1 MSESIVRKVQPFTI
15 GTKLSVPA
23 VPKCQDFT
31 QSYLQS
37 PSLDNCT
44 LQHNLNSLYLSR
56 SQVCAH
62 GPCLVSPIVQQVAPV
77 KHNQEHMAAEDHL
90 NQNLASPSAVS
101 RSIKK
106 ITISGKERSEN
117 KLAAGPAQLS
127 ITRSTSENNNNNN
140 NVTNT
145 SDPHL
150 PRIVGVSCESKP
162 NSQFKVLLR
171 KDSSGASQ
179 PTQPTQGQARV
190 KVDGEKSAQQISVPE
205 LQKKEPQRKE
215 SHPHT
220 QSEASAAAVTS
231 QSDFFTQRNSL
242 FNKEVLQAEAWIK
255 GKLQDLKDGCNIQRC
270 PLQDWEEASH
280 TLQRDLRDFEN
291 TLIQLNQMGEQLIC
305 KLNPTSDLV
314 KKQLSQ
320 LRDQWHTLKQMA
332 ANQTRALGGA
342 KNLQEFNKKVEK
354 LEAWIKEKEEE
365 QSLVNVLGENVDKMQ
380 LTRRILDLKQDEQLY
395 RNLHE
400 EINHL
405 ALKLEKQGKTD
416 GKNISSRRKHINKM
430 WLRIQSHL
438 KNYHENLQ
446 LALEVSSFYQQ
457 ADNTVFA
464 INNMRKSISVSK
476 ELDSFGDREIRDI
489 ASQIMMLDVSVSQ
502 LSNLHPALAAGVT
515 QKQSEVKDCWALLQK
530 DLRSD
535 RNTLSPIGS
544 TFTREDADPLTLA
557 REPQCNVGTE
567 MQRIM
572 GKEVKEEQN
581 RLKGCVS
588 IVECGSGRRT
598 PSSQSQD
605 RQSLNHT
612 SSPMGDSPACANDV
626 IVRHQLKGE
635 SRKPRAEP
643 KVAIAPQGHPQLHI
657 QLQKFTVSADKTLSW
672 LKDNVSMAT
681 QVCSIASFE
690 GLEAA
695 RRYQH
700 TLEQEILTNRA
711 RIEVVKREGRGLV
724 RAQHPGSAKIEE
736 FLGQLEVLWEELR
749 RRHQRNAVFLQASEE
764 LGFRVV
770 KVLQALGSLEAWLES
785 VELSIKESALAGD
798 PETMSMA
805 ERESCLL
812 EKEVAARS
820 LELSALRQEV
830 DRLHGHSHPHTQCLP
845 ARMEEVE
852 RKYHR
857 VQSALTQQSSELQD
871 TRMLTEFL
879 ERVELEESQDGC
891 HYSLGQPLHS
901 EISSAPTLMGLR
913 SSSGG
918 EPLIES
924 MGDPVE
930 ELREA
935 VEMLNDTVRERGRSQ
950 SHDQAI
956 QELLCKHASLAV
968 RVEECL
974 CSSKE
979 LSLDILER
987 ETDMAVQCEPDRC
1000 GLGALQEKQDHLEI
1014 DYEIIREDVREMENL
1029 ASRLE
1034 ELCPERVHVLRAKIQ
1049 ATLQA
1054 WTELGKSVTENKSH
1068 LQEFVQLQDFFR
1080 SYLAMISWTEDTRSC
1095 IFSDTALHLGKDGQK
1110 PLAAELD
1117 MQIEQKF
1124 EEFDELAATGRKVL
1138 DKEHHL
1144 TQMVRER
1151 MEELRSMLG
1160 WILVHWRAQKQQWL
1174 HKKSRQEPSQDN
1186 IYSEATM
1193 CSPLTESST
1202 PELEAYQSHQS
1213 PVITCDEDKLKAAG
1227 DSQSLSLLPRQAE
1240 QQEEKQID
1248 DGYEVMN
1255 SIGPRGSVASSSES
1269 PKPSIVVLK
1278 EPNSPTLGG
1287 TVNLILS
1294 FGNTGDSQVQVLDPP
1309 ARTDEVVEETAEPV
1323 HRPTMP
1329 QSSACKNFWRRCQGL
1344 LENTLGSLK
1353 RKRKIYRQ
1361 SANEVSTYLH
1371 VKDNNLAAAPV
1382 YESITLPRQ
1391 KSRSGASASPT
1402 FLSSSSS
1409 SPSSSAP
1416 APQTTNVTF
1425 HPLTGSGSS
1434 SIFSSLKRMGKKRK
1448 RKRDARRH
1456 TIQKIMGVEEQTEGM
1471 PHYACET
1478 ITYDTHTW
1486 PLKEGGRKKSSPK
1499 STARGNRV
1507 EAIAYMKNPLLK
1519 DIDTECSGEYCITPY
1534 AVSEGPATLTSTS
1547 QVRGHCRFLS
1557 LGSVLSFDLPKDM
1570 TLIPSIQDIITIAP
1584 PESKKGAGTD
1594 PDPHSQRHS
1603 ALSSFRQTRPT
1614 PAVTHSS
1621 SDFSFSETQTST
1633 VVGKA
1638 LSDVEKASQPPP
1650 ALSVGED
1657 EDQTVPC
1664 NDLSKTQFGLHEDAE
1679 QEWDKMSSEV
1689 KVSTADREGTAQPS
1703 QLPIYMNQAQS
1714 TVAHKHECPSV
1725 HTLIRDLNG
1734 HQYHKGARPHSVR
1747 EESPGLQCLSQAS
1760 HMVVNL
1766 KSTVS
1771 VSVRQ
1776 DSVDSGISTSSSIK
1790 LCTDA
1795 PCPDILQPKR
1805 AVGRLM
1811 SLEVGGIDC
1820 TKTRENSVTSSG
1832 PSPDTAELEPEPVH
1846 LDHQQFEEEEEE
1858 LEDIWNQTT
1867 NYRQSICSDIMY
1879 QPDQEDTVPS
1889 DQSREPHSQSASPK
1903 PPAVLYRNLVTASAP
1918 NLLVA
1923 EFRLPSHIQ
1932 SLLGYDK
1939 EQNPRS
1945 HLPPLAIGDRRS
1957 WAAFPNREPASK
1969 TAVTVNET
1977 ASDPVKLP
1985 DVGDNQR
1992 YIYQYREDEEEG
2004 EEVTEAKVGEEED
2017 ERTRCSKDQSMS
2029 LLSVHMDLDA
2039 ACHQRKA
2046 SQSLEDM
2053 EKQEELMATGGRC
2066 FTLSGK
2072 PELQSMEGT
2081 LERKHKLQ
2089 LGGKKAASRG
2099 WNSYHA
2105 VLYRH
2110 TLCFYQERK
2119 DTLRSSA
2126 CGLPLNLTAAECS
2139 PAPEYT
2145 KKPNCFRLR
2154 LRDGSEY
2161 LLNAPS
2167 RFMMK
2172 KWMMKIQANT
2182 GPSESASSI
2191 SSVPGDQGLPISL
2204 NPSLCSSCHSLAKC
2218 HCSSRHDVTSTFPRR
2233 KPPGAAQTK
2242 EIVVLTREFS
2252 QMPQSHLRSL
2262 DEQSTISSSHGGCCD
2277 DDEDD
2282 EGGVKQTMTHRL
2294 SGASSDSTSASPHS
2308 PVFSGQDWLSN
2319 KRRSH
2324 SFTSATYQKIKPML
2338 HTPGGLE
2345 RGSNYCVTLVVGDKS
2360 SDSTSTSR
2368 SSEPPL
2374 LATAGWQRDT
2384 YQDSALRS
2392 YASLPRPR
2400 NKSVF
2405 KKFFGKRDL

>member
-23 VPKCQDFT
+23 GPKCQEFT
-31 QSYLQS
+31 QTYL
-37 PSLDNCT
+37 PGDTLDNCV

-62 GPCLVSPIVQQVAPV
+62 GPCLVPPIVKQVAPV

-90 NQNLASPSAVS
+90 NQNVASPSAVS

-106 ITISGKERSEN
+106 ITISGSKDGSVDKTAVE
-117 KLAAGPAQLS
+117 PAQLS
-127 ITRSTSENNNNNN
+127 ITGSTSENNNNNN
-140 NVTNT
+140 NITCT

-150 PRIVGVSCESKP
+150 PRIVGVSCENKP
-162 NSQFKVLLR
+162 NSQFKVFLR
-171 KDSSGASQ
+171 KDSSDEFPA
-179 PTQPTQGQARV
+179 TQGQTRA
-190 KVDGEKSAQQISVPE
+190 KLNGEKSVQQISVPE

-220 QSEASAAAVTS
+220 QSEVLAAVWS
-231 QSDFFTQRNSL
+231 QSDCFTQRNSL

-255 GKLQDLKDGCNIQRC
+255 GKLQDLKDGCNIQCC
-270 PLQDWEEASH
+270 PLQDWEEASQ
-280 TLQRDLRDFEN
+280 TLQRDLKDFEN

-320 LRDQWHTLKQMA
+320 LRDQWQTLKQMA

-342 KNLQEFNKKVEK
+342 KNLQEFNKKVDK
-354 LEAWIKEKEEE
+354 LEAWIKKKEEE
-365 QSLVNVLGENVDKMQ
+365 QSLAHVLGENVDKMQ
-380 LTRRILDLKQDEQLY
+380 LTRRILDLKQDEQLH

-400 EINHL
+400 EINNL

-416 GKNISSRRKHINKM
+416 GKNISSKRKHINKM
-430 WLRIQSHL
+430 WLKVQSHL
-438 KNYHENLQ
+438 KNYHENLH

-457 ADNTVFA
+457 ADNTLFA
-464 INNMRKSISVSK
+464 INNMRRSISAPK
-476 ELDSFGDREIRDI
+476 ELESFGDREMRDI

-502 LSNLHPALAAGVT
+502 LSNLHPALAASVT

-530 DLRSD
+530 VFRSD
-535 RNTLSPIGS
+535 RPTLSLTGS
-544 TFTREDADPLTLA
+544 TFTREDADLLTPL
-557 REPQCNVGTE
+557 REPQCNMGTE
-567 MQRIM
+567 THGIM

-588 IVECGSGRRT
+588 AVDCGGGPRT
-598 PSSQSQD
+598 QSNQSQEQ
-605 RQSLNHT
+605 QSANHT
-612 SSPMGDSPACANDV
+612 SPPMGDGPACATDA

-635 SRKPRAEP
+635 SRKPRVEP
-643 KVAIAPQGHPQLHI
+643 KLATAPRGHPQLHT
-657 QLQKFTVSADKTLSW
+657 QLQKFTVSADKTLTW
-672 LKDNVSMAT
+672 LKENVSMAT
-681 QVCSIASFE
+681 QVCSVASFE
-690 GLEAA
+690 GPEAA
-695 RRYQH
+695 RRCQH
-700 TLEQEILTNRA
+700 TLEQEILKNRA
-711 RIEVVKREGRGLV
+711 RIEVVKREGHGLV
-724 RAQHPGSAKIEE
+724 RAQHPGSTRIEE
-736 FLGQLEVLWEELR
+736 FLDQLEVLWEELR

-764 LGFRVV
+764 LGFEAV

-785 VELSIKESALAGD
+785 VELSMKESALAGD
-798 PETMSMA
+798 PETMSVA

-830 DRLHGHSHPHTQCLP
+830 ERLHSHSHPHTRGLP

-857 VQSALTQQSSELQD
+857 VQNALTQQSSELQD

-879 ERVELEESQDGC
+879 ERVELEESQELSGSQ
-891 HYSLGQPLHS
+891 YSLGQPLHS
-901 EISSAPTLMGLR
+901 DISSAPTLLGLQ
-913 SSSGG
+913 SSGGG
-918 EPLIES
+918 EPLIET

-956 QELLCKHASLAV
+956 QELLSKHASLAV
-968 RVEECL
+968 RVEELL
-974 CSSKE
+974 CCSKE
-979 LSLDILER
+979 LGLDVLEK
-987 ETDMAVQCEPDRC
+987 ETDMAIQCEPDRC
-1000 GLGALQEKQDHLEI
+1000 GLDALQERQDHLEI
-1014 DYEIIREDVREMENL
+1014 DYEVIREEVKEMGKQ
-1029 ASRLE
+1029 ASRLK
-1034 ELCPERVHVLRAKIQ
+1034 ELCPERVRILAAKIQ

-1054 WTELGKSVTENKSH
+1054 WNELGKSVTENKSR
-1068 LQEFVQLQDFFR
+1068 LQEFAQLQDFFR

-1095 IFSDTALHLGKDGQK
+1095 IFSDTALRLGRDGQK

-1124 EEFDELAATGRKVL
+1124 EEFDELAATGRNLL

-1174 HKKSRQEPSQDN
+1174 HKTSRQEPSQDN
-1186 IYSEATM
+1186 IYCEATM
-1193 CSPLTESST
+1193 CPPLTESSS
-1202 PELEAYQSHQS
+1202 PESEVFYSHQS
-1213 PVITCDEDKLKAAG
+1213 QVASPCDDTTMAAR
-1227 DSQSLSLLPRQAE
+1227 DSQPSSLLLKHTE
-1240 QQEEKQID
+1240 QLEEKQYE

-1255 SIGPRGSVASSSES
+1255 SIGQQGDS
-1269 PKPSIVVLK
+1269 PKANIVVLK
-1278 EPNSPTLGG
+1278 ESSSPPVGG
-1287 TVNLILS
+1287 TVSLILS
-1294 FGNTGDSQVQVLDPP
+1294 FGNTGDSQVQVLDLP
-1309 ARTDEVVEETAEPV
+1309 AGTDEVEVEPSEPV
-1323 HRPTMP
+1323 HRPIVP

-1361 SANEVSTYLH
+1361 STNEVSTYLH
-1371 VKDNNLAAAPV
+1371 VKDNNLAVAPV

-1391 KSRSGASASPT
+1391 KSRSAASASPT
-1402 FLSSSSS
+1402 FLPSSSSL
-1409 SPSSSAP
+1409 SPSP
-1416 APQTTNVTF
+1416 AALQTANVTF
-1425 HPLTGSGSS
+1425 HPLTGSCSS

-1456 TIQKIMGVEEQTEGM
+1456 TIQKIMGVEEQADGM
-1471 PHYACET
+1471 PPYACDA

-1486 PLKEGGRKKSSPK
+1486 PLKEARRKKSAPK
-1499 STARGNRV
+1499 SRDGV
-1507 EAIAYMKNPLLK
+1507 EALAYMQNPLLK
-1519 DIDTECSGEYCITPY
+1519 DIDTECLGEYSINPY
-1534 AVSEGPATLTSTS
+1534 AVSAGPTISHPAG
-1547 QVRGHCRFLS
+1547 QVRSHCRFLS

-1584 PESKKGAGTD
+1584 PESKKGGGGGAGGGGGGGGTD
-1594 PDPHSQRHS
+1594 PDAHSQRHT
-1603 ALSSFRQTRPT
+1603 ALSSFRQTRP
-1614 PAVTHSS
+1614 AVTHSS
-1621 SDFSFSETQTST
+1621 PESSFSETQTPT
-1633 VVGKA
+1633 TK
-1638 LSDVEKASQPPP
+1638 DVPDVDKSVRPPP
-1650 ALSVGED
+1650 PPSLEED

-1664 NDLSKTQFGLHEDAE
+1664 NDLSKSQFSLREDAE
-1679 QEWDKMSSEV
+1679 QEWDKMLSEIKTAERDV
-1689 KVSTADREGTAQPS
+1689 VSRTS
-1703 QLPIYMNQAQS
+1703 QLPIYVNQAATS
-1714 TVAHKHECPSV
+1714 TTAAHKHQCPSV

-1734 HQYHKGARPHSVR
+1734 HKYHKSGRPRSVH
-1747 EESPGLQCLSQAS
+1747 EDCPGLQSCQAS
-1760 HMVVNL
+1760 HMRVNL

-1776 DSVDSGISTSSSIK
+1776 DSVDSGISTSSSVK

-1795 PCPDILQPKR
+1795 PCSENVWPK
-1805 AVGRLM
+1805 AVVGKLV
-1811 SLEVGGIDC
+1811 SLEVGGLDC
-1820 TKTRENSVTSSG
+1820 TKTRESGVASSG
-1832 PSPDTAELEPEPVH
+1832 PSPDSTGLETEQVL

-1867 NYRQSICSDIMY
+1867 NYRQSVCSDIMY
-1879 QPDQEDTVPS
+1879 QPNQEDSLSS
-1889 DQSREPHSQSASPK
+1889 DQAGGLLHPSPSATT
-1903 PPAVLYRNLVTASAP
+1903 PAVLYRNLVTASAP

-1923 EFRLPSHIQ
+1923 EFKLPSHIQ
-1932 SLLGYDK
+1932 SMLGYDK
-1939 EQNPRS
+1939 EQSPKDR
-1945 HLPPLAIGDRRS
+1945 LPPLAVGDRKS
-1957 WAAFPNREPASK
+1957 WAAFPHREASK
-1969 TAVTVNET
+1969 TSVTVNET
-1977 ASDPVKLP
+1977 ASDRVTLP

-1992 YIYQYREDEEEG
+1992 YIYQYREEEEEEEEVQVG
-2004 EEVTEAKVGEEED
+2004 EEVDKHTGGL
-2017 ERTRCSKDQSMS
+2017 KDQSMS
-2029 LLSVHMDLDA
+2029 LLSVHMGLDGD
-2039 ACHQRKA
+2039 CLQRKA
-2046 SQSLEDM
+2046 QQSLEDT
-2053 EKQEELMATGGRC
+2053 KKPEEPTAAGGRC

-2119 DTLRSSA
+2119 DTLRTSA
-2126 CGLPLNLTAAECS
+2126 CGLPLNLTGAECT

-2161 LLNAPS
+2161 LLNASS

-2182 GPSESASSI
+2182 GQSESVSSV
-2191 SSVPGDQGLPISL
+2191 SSVPFDEDLPVSL
-2204 NPSLCSSCHSLAKC
+2204 KSSFCFGCHDLPSC
-2218 HCSSRHDVTSTFPRR
+2218 HCSSRHDVTRTFPRH
-2233 KPPGAAQTK
+2233 KPPGAAAQTK
-2242 EIVVLTREFS
+2242 EIIVLTREFS
-2252 QMPQSHLRSL
+2252 HLENL
-2262 DEQSTISSSHGGCCD
+2262 DELSTVSSSDAGCCD
-2277 DDEDD
+2277 DDDV
-2282 EGGVKQTMTHRL
+2282 GGSKQAMTHRL
-2294 SGASSDSTSASPHS
+2294 SGGLRDDTPSSPHS
-2308 PVFSGQDWLSN
+2308 SVFNSQDWLSS

-2324 SFTSATYQKIKPML
+2324 SFTSATYQRIKPML
-2338 HTPGGLE
+2338 HSPAGK
-2345 RGSNYCVTLVVGDKS
+2345 GSNYCVTLVVGDKS
-2360 SDSTSTSR
+2360 TDSTSGSR

-2374 LATAGWQRDT
+2374 LALARWQPDT
-2384 YQDSALRS
+2384 HQDPVPRS
-2392 YASLPRPR
+2392 FASLPRPR

-2405 KKFFGKRDL
+2405 KKFFGKKDL

>member
-15 GTKLSVPA
+15 GTRLSVPA
-23 VPKCQDFT
+23 VPKCQEFT

-37 PSLDNCT
+37 QSLDNCT

-62 GPCLVSPIVQQVAPV
+62 GPCLVSPIAKQVAPV
-77 KHNQEHMAAEDHL
+77 RHKQEDMAAEDDL
-90 NQNLASPSAVS
+90 NQNVASPSAVS

-106 ITISGKERSEN
+106 ITISGSKDTSEN
-117 KLAAGPAQLS
+117 KVSQLS
-127 ITRSTSENNNNNN
+127 ITGSTSENNNNNN
-140 NVTNT
+140 NVSST

-150 PRIVGVSCESKP
+150 PRIVGVSCENKP
-162 NSQFKVLLR
+162 SSHFKVLLR
-171 KDSSGASQ
+171 KDSSDDLQ
-179 PTQPTQGQARV
+179 PAQGQTRQ
-190 KVDGEKSAQQISVPE
+190 KLNGEKPVQQISVPE
-205 LQKKEPQRKE
+205 SQQKEPQRRE
-215 SHPHT
+215 SHPHA
-220 QSEASAAAVTS
+220 QIGASAAVTS
-231 QSDFFTQRNSL
+231 QSDCFTQRNSL
-242 FNKEVLQAEAWIK
+242 FNKEALQAEAWIK

-270 PLQDWEEASH
+270 PLQDWEEASQ
-280 TLQRDLRDFEN
+280 TLQRDLKDFEN

-320 LRDQWHTLKQMA
+320 LRDQWQTLKQTA

-342 KNLQEFNKKVEK
+342 KILQEFNKKVDK

-365 QSLVNVLGENVDKMQ
+365 QSLVNVLGGNVDKMQ

-416 GKNISSRRKHINKM
+416 VKNISSKRKHINKM
-430 WLRIQSHL
+430 WLKVQSHL
-438 KNYHENLQ
+438 KSHHENLQ

-457 ADNTVFA
+457 ADNTLFA
-464 INNMRKSISVSK
+464 INNMWKSISASK

-502 LSNLHPALAAGVT
+502 VSNLHPALAAGVA

-530 DLRSD
+530 VFRPD
-535 RNTLSPIGS
+535 RTALPPTGS
-544 TFTREDADPLTLA
+544 AFTREDADPLTPA
-557 REPQCNVGTE
+557 REPQCSVGTE
-567 MQRIM
+567 TQRIM
-572 GKEVKEEQN
+572 VKEVKEEQN

-588 IVECGSGRRT
+588 TVEWGIGRRT
-598 PSSQSQD
+598 QSQEQPSAD
-605 RQSLNHT
+605 HT
-612 SSPMGDSPACANDV
+612 SSPTGDGPASVNDV

-635 SRKPRAEP
+635 SSRKPRAEP
-643 KVAIAPQGHPQLHI
+643 KLAAAPRGHPQLHT

-695 RRYQH
+695 RRCQH
-700 TLEQEILTNRA
+700 ALEQEILTNRA
-711 RIEVVKREGRGLV
+711 RIEVVRREGHGLV
-724 RAQHPGSAKIEE
+724 RAHHAGSAKIEE

-785 VELSIKESALAGD
+785 VELSVKESALAGD

-812 EKEVAARS
+812 EKEVAARGP
-820 LELSALRQEV
+820 ELSGLRREV
-830 DRLHGHSHPHTQCLP
+830 ERLHSHSHPHTRGLP

-857 VQSALTQQSSELQD
+857 VQSALTQQNSELQD

-879 ERVELEESQDGC
+879 ERVELEESQELSSSQ
-891 HYSLGQPLHS
+891 YNLGQPLHS
-901 EISSAPTLMGLR
+901 EISSAPTLLGLQ
-913 SSSGG
+913 SSGGG

-956 QELLCKHASLAV
+956 HELLSKHASLAV
-968 RVEECL
+968 HVEECL
-974 CSSKE
+974 CRSKE
-979 LSLDILER
+979 LGLDILEK

-1000 GLGALQEKQDHLEI
+1000 GLEALQEKQDHLEI
-1014 DYEIIREDVREMENL
+1014 DYEVIREEVKEMENQT
-1029 ASRLE
+1029 SRLE
-1034 ELCPERVHVLRAKIQ
+1034 ELCPERVHMLGAKIQ
-1049 ATLQA
+1049 AMLEGWA
-1054 WTELGKSVTENKSH
+1054 ELGKSATENRSR
-1068 LQEFVQLQDFFR
+1068 LREFVQLQDFFR

-1095 IFSDTALHLGKDGQK
+1095 IFSDTALHLGREGQR

-1117 MQIEQKF
+1117 MHIEQKF
-1124 EEFDELAATGRKVL
+1124 EEFDELAETGRNLL

-1144 TQMVRER
+1144 TQMVKER

-1160 WILVHWRAQKQQWL
+1160 WISVHWRAQKQQWL
-1174 HKKSRQEPSQDN
+1174 HKKSRQGPSQDN
-1186 IYSEATM
+1186 IYSEATA
-1193 CSPLTESST
+1193 CTPLTESSA
-1202 PELEAYQSHQS
+1202 PELEAHQSHTS
-1213 PVITCDEDKLKAAG
+1213 PFVTANDDEFKAAEDG
-1227 DSQSLSLLPRQAE
+1227 QPSSLPSRQAE
-1240 QQEEKQID
+1240 QQEEKQFE

-1255 SIGPRGSVASSSES
+1255 SIGPQDGEAPSSKS
-1269 PKPSIVVLK
+1269 PKSSIVVLK
-1278 EPNSPTLGG
+1278 EPGSPSLGG

-1294 FGNTGDSQVQVLDPP
+1294 FGGQGDSQVQVLDPP
-1309 ARTDEVVEETAEPV
+1309 PGTDEVVEETSEPV
-1323 HRPTMP
+1323 HR
-1329 QSSACKNFWRRCQGL
+1329 
-1344 LENTLGSLK
+1344 
-1353 RKRKIYRQ
+1353 
-1361 SANEVSTYLH
+1361 VSTYLH
-1371 VKDNNLAAAPV
+1371 VKDSNLAVVPV

-1391 KSRSGASASPT
+1391 KSRSAASASPT
-1402 FLSSSSS
+1402 FSLA
-1409 SPSSSAP
+1409 SPSPPSTAP
-1416 APQTTNVTF
+1416 APQTASVTF
-1425 HPLTGSGSS
+1425 RPSAGSGSS

-1456 TIQKIMGVEEQTEGM
+1456 TIQKIMGVEEQTEGT
-1471 PHYACET
+1471 PHYDCEM
-1478 ITYDTHTW
+1478 IPYDTHTW
-1486 PLKEGGRKKSSPK
+1486 PLKEGRRKKSSQK
-1499 STARGNRV
+1499 SGDGV
-1507 EAIAYMKNPLLK
+1507 EAMAYMKNPLLK
-1519 DIDTECSGEYCITPY
+1519 DIDTECAGVYSTIPY
-1534 AVSEGPATLTSTS
+1534 AVSEGTTTNHA
-1547 QVRGHCRFLS
+1547 RGHCRFLS

-1594 PDPHSQRHS
+1594 PDPHSQRHT
-1603 ALSSFRQTRPT
+1603 ALSSFKQTRPT
-1614 PAVTHSS
+1614 PVVTHSS
-1621 SDFSFSETQTST
+1621 AELSFPETRTAAAA
-1633 VVGKA
+1633 VKD
-1638 LSDVEKASQPPP
+1638 LPDVEKISLPQPH
-1650 ALSVGED
+1650 LSPGGD
-1657 EDQTVPC
+1657 EDQTVPS
-1664 NDLSKTQFGLHEDAE
+1664 NGLSKTQLGLHRYAE

-1689 KVSTADREGTAQPS
+1689 RTSTAERDATS
-1703 QLPIYMNQAQS
+1703 QHSHFPIYENQAQNAA
-1714 TVAHKHECPSV
+1714 AHKHECPSV

-1734 HQYHKGARPHSVR
+1734 HQYHKHARPQVVR
-1747 EESPGLQCLSQAS
+1747 EESPRLQCLSQAS

-1766 KSTVS
+1766 KST

-1790 LCTDA
+1790 LCTEA
-1795 PCPDILQPKR
+1795 PCPDNPQPKGV
-1805 AVGRLM
+1805 VGRLV
-1811 SLEVGGIDC
+1811 SFEVGGLDC
-1820 TKTRENSVTSSG
+1820 AKTKGSPLTSSA
-1832 PSPDTAELEPEPVH
+1832 PSEELETEPVH
-1846 LDHQQFEEEEEE
+1846 LDRQQFEEEEEE
-1858 LEDIWNQTT
+1858 LEDIWNRTT

-1879 QPDQEDTVPS
+1879 QPNHRPS
-1889 DQSREPHSQSASPK
+1889 DQSREPLSRSPSPK
-1903 PPAVLYRNLVTASAP
+1903 TSAVLYRNLVTASAP

-1923 EFRLPSHIQ
+1923 EFKLPLYLQ

-1939 EQNPRS
+1939 EQSPKG
-1945 HLPPLAIGDRRS
+1945 ATGDRRS
-1957 WAAFPNREPASK
+1957 WAAFPNREPAGK
-1969 TAVTVNET
+1969 TSVAVNET

-1992 YIYQYREDEEEG
+1992 YIYQYREEEE
-2004 EEVTEAKVGEEED
+2004 EEEAKVGEEVD
-2017 ERTRCSKDQSMS
+2017 EHAGSLKDQSMS
-2029 LLSVHMDLDA
+2029 LLSVHMGLDGV
-2039 ACHQRKA
+2039 CRQRKA
-2046 SQSLEDM
+2046 SQSLDNA
-2053 EKQEELMATGGRC
+2053 EKQEDSMATGGRC
-2066 FTLSGK
+2066 INLSGK

-2099 WNSYHA
+2099 WSSYHA
-2105 VLYRH
+2105 VLYGH
-2110 TLCFYQERK
+2110 TLCFYQDRK

-2126 CGLPLNLTAAECS
+2126 CGLPLNLMGAECS

-2145 KKPNCFRLR
+2145 KKPNCCRLR

-2161 LLNAPS
+2161 LLNASS

-2182 GPSESASSI
+2182 GLSESASS
-2191 SSVPGDQGLPISL
+2191 SVPADQDLPISL
-2204 NPSLCSSCHSLAKC
+2204 KPFLCSGCHGLAKC
-2218 HCSSRHDVTSTFPRR
+2218 HCTPRREVTSTFPRR
-2233 KPPGAAQTK
+2233 KPPGATQTR
-2242 EIVVLTREFS
+2242 ETFVLTRELS
-2252 QMPQSHLRSL
+2252 HMPRSHLRSV
-2262 DEQSTISSSHGGCCD
+2262 DERSTASSSDAGRRDDDDD
-2277 DDEDD
+2277 DDEDSL
-2282 EGGVKQTMTHRL
+2282 KQTVTHRL
-2294 SGASSDSTSASPHS
+2294 SGASRDNTSSSPYS
-2308 PVFSGQDWLSN
+2308 PISSGEDWLGN

-2324 SFTSATYQKIKPML
+2324 SFTSATFQRIKPML
-2338 HTPGGLE
+2338 HTPGGGGPE

-2360 SDSTSTSR
+2360 SGGR
-2368 SSEPPL
+2368 SSGPPL
-2374 LATAGWQRDT
+2374 LAAAGWQQDT
-2384 YQDSALRS
+2384 CQDSALRS
-2392 YASLPRPR
+2392 YTSLPRPR
-2400 NKSVF
+2400 TKSVF
-2405 KKFFGKRDL
+2405 KKFFGKRDI

>member
-1 MSESIVRKVQPFTI
+1 MPAVFILLRSLVIRLLSSRLAGSVAQFIRRSLSTGFAHL
-15 GTKLSVPA
+15 GTALRHIWDRIHPRSPRKLSWA
-23 VPKCQDFT
+23 VCC
-31 QSYLQS
+31 S
-37 PSLDNCT
+37 
-44 LQHNLNSLYLSR
+44 
-56 SQVCAH
+56 
-62 GPCLVSPIVQQVAPV
+62 PV
-77 KHNQEHMAAEDHL
+77 KPNQEDMAAEDHL
-90 NQNLASPSAVS
+90 NQNVASPSSVS

-106 ITISGKERSEN
+106 ITISGSRNISEN
-117 KLAAGPAQLS
+117 KVLVGPAQLS
-127 ITRSTSENNNNNN
+127 ITGSTSENNNNNN
-140 NVTNT
+140 NVTST

-150 PRIVGVSCESKP
+150 PRIVGVSCENKP
-162 NSQFKVLLR
+162 SSHFKVFIKEER
-171 KDSSGASQ
+171 AS
-179 PTQPTQGQARV
+179 
-190 KVDGEKSAQQISVPE
+190 EE
-205 LQKKEPQRKE
+205 E
-215 SHPHT
+215 SHLED
-220 QSEASAAAVTS
+220 EASAAVTS
-231 QSDFFTQRNSL
+231 QSDCFTQRNSL

-270 PLQDWEEASH
+270 PLQDWEEASQ

-305 KLNPTSDLV
+305 RLNPTSDLV

-320 LRDQWHTLKQMA
+320 LRDMWQTLKQTA

-342 KNLQEFNKKVEK
+342 KNLQEFNKKVDK
-354 LEAWIKEKEEE
+354 LEAWIKDKEEE
-365 QSLVNVLGENVDKMQ
+365 QSLVNVLGEHVDKMQ

-416 GKNISSRRKHINKM
+416 GKNISSKRKHINKM
-430 WLRIQSHL
+430 WLKVQSHL

-457 ADNTVFA
+457 ADNTLFA
-464 INNMRKSISVSK
+464 IDNMRKSMSASK

-489 ASQIMMLDVSVSQ
+489 AGQIMMLDVSVSQ
-502 LSNLHPALAAGVT
+502 VSNLHPALAAGVT

-530 DLRSD
+530 LLRSD
-535 RNTLSPIGS
+535 RTTLSPTGS
-544 TFTREDADPLTLA
+544 AFTREDADPLTPA

-567 MQRIM
+567 TQRIM

-581 RLKGCVS
+581 RLKGFVS
-588 IVECGSGRRT
+588 TVECGIGRRT
-598 PSSQSQD
+598 PSSQSQEQPSVN
-605 RQSLNHT
+605 RT
-612 SSPMGDSPACANDV
+612 SSPTGGGPASADDV
-626 IVRHQLKGE
+626 IVRHQLKGD
-635 SRKPRAEP
+635 RKPRAEP
-643 KVAIAPQGHPQLHI
+643 KLATAPRGHPQLHM

-681 QVCSIASFE
+681 QVCSIANFE

-695 RRYQH
+695 RRCQH
-700 TLEQEILTNRA
+700 ALQQEILTNRA

-724 RAQHPGSAKIEE
+724 RAQHPGRAKIEE

-785 VELSIKESALAGD
+785 VELSMKESALAGD
-798 PETMSMA
+798 PEMMSMA

-812 EKEVAARS
+812 EKEVAARR

-830 DRLHGHSHPHTQCLP
+830 DRLHSPSHPRTRGLP

-857 VQSALTQQSSELQD
+857 VQSALTQQNSELQD

-879 ERVELEESQDGC
+879 ERVELEESQELSGSR
-891 HYSLGQPLHS
+891 YSLGQPLHS
-901 EISSAPTLMGLR
+901 EISSAPTLLGLQ
-913 SSSGG
+913 SSGGG

-956 QELLCKHASLAV
+956 QELLSKHASLAV
-968 RVEECL
+968 HVEECL
-974 CSSKE
+974 CCSKE
-979 LSLDILER
+979 LSLDILEK

-1000 GLGALQEKQDHLEI
+1000 GLEALQEKQDHLEI
-1014 DYEIIREDVREMENL
+1014 DYEVIREEVKEMENQT
-1029 ASRLE
+1029 SCLE
-1034 ELCPERVHVLRAKIQ
+1034 ELCPERVHMLGAKIQ
-1049 ATLQA
+1049 AMLQG
-1054 WTELGKSVTENKSH
+1054 WTELGRSVTENKSR

-1110 PLAAELD
+1110 PLATELD
-1117 MQIEQKF
+1117 MQIEQRF
-1124 EEFDELAATGRKVL
+1124 EEFDELADTGRNLLRK
-1138 DKEHHL
+1138 DHHL

-1160 WILVHWRAQKQQWL
+1160 WISVHWRAQKQQWL
-1174 HKKSRQEPSQDN
+1174 HKTSRQEPSQDN

-1193 CSPLTESST
+1193 CSPSSESSP
-1202 PELEAYQSHQS
+1202 PELEAYQSHMS
-1213 PVITCDEDKLKAAG
+1213 PVIAFDEDKLWAAG
-1227 DSQSLSLLPRQAE
+1227 DSQPSSLPPRQAE
-1240 QQEEKQID
+1240 QQEEKHLE

-1255 SIGPRGSVASSSES
+1255 SIGPRGGEATSSES

-1278 EPNSPTLGG
+1278 ETSSPALGG

-1294 FGNTGDSQVQVLDPP
+1294 FGNTGDSQVQVVDPP
-1309 ARTDEVVEETAEPV
+1309 ARSDELVEETSEPV
-1323 HRPTMP
+1323 HR
-1329 QSSACKNFWRRCQGL
+1329 
-1344 LENTLGSLK
+1344 
-1353 RKRKIYRQ
+1353 
-1361 SANEVSTYLH
+1361 VSTYLH
-1371 VKDNNLAAAPV
+1371 VKDSNLAVAPV

-1391 KSRSGASASPT
+1391 KSRSAASASPT
-1402 FLSSSSS
+1402 FSPSSPT

-1416 APQTTNVTF
+1416 APPTANITF
-1425 HPLTGSGSS
+1425 HPLAGSGGA

-1471 PHYACET
+1471 PYYDSET

-1486 PLKEGGRKKSSPK
+1486 PLKEGRRKKSSPK
-1499 STARGNRV
+1499 GGDGV
-1507 EAIAYMKNPLLK
+1507 EAMAYMKNPLLK
-1519 DIDTECSGEYCITPY
+1519 DIDTECYGEYSTIPY
-1534 AVSEGPATLTSTS
+1534 AVSEEPTTNHARS
-1547 QVRGHCRFLS
+1547 HCRFLS

-1584 PESKKGAGTD
+1584 PESKKGAGAD
-1594 PDPHSQRHS
+1594 PDPHSQRHT
-1603 ALSSFRQTRPT
+1603 ALSSFKQTRPT
-1614 PAVTHSS
+1614 PAATRSS
-1621 SDFSFSETQTST
+1621 ADISLTETQTF
-1633 VVGKA
+1633 VVKDPP
-1638 LSDVEKASQPPP
+1638 DVGNQPP
-1650 ALSVGED
+1650 LLFSSEGN

-1664 NDLSKTQFGLHEDAE
+1664 NDLPKKQLSLHEDVE

-1689 KVSTADREGTAQPS
+1689 KTGTAERHRTSKPP
-1703 QLPIYMNQAQS
+1703 QLPIYVNQAQN
-1714 TVAHKHECPSV
+1714 TAAHKHECPSV
-1725 HTLIRDLNG
+1725 HTLIRDLNA
-1734 HQYHKGARPHSVR
+1734 HHYHKCGRSHGVR
-1747 EESPGLQCLSQAS
+1747 EESPGLQCQAS

-1776 DSVDSGISTSSSIK
+1776 DSVDSGISTSSSVK

-1795 PCPDILQPKR
+1795 PCPDNPQPKGV
-1805 AVGRLM
+1805 VGRLI

-1820 TKTRENSVTSSG
+1820 AKTKANKVTSSC
-1832 PSPDTAELEPEPVH
+1832 PSTDSAEPETEPVH

-1879 QPDQEDTVPS
+1879 QPSQEEPEPS
-1889 DQSREPHSQSASPK
+1889 DQSIEPLSPSPSPK
-1903 PPAVLYRNLVTASAP
+1903 TPAVLYRNLVTASAP

-1923 EFRLPSHIQ
+1923 EFKLPLYLQ

-1939 EQNPRS
+1939 EQGPKG
-1945 HLPPLAIGDRRS
+1945 HLPPLSTGDRKS
-1957 WAAFPNREPASK
+1957 WAAFPNREPAGK
-1969 TAVTVNET
+1969 TSVTVNET

-1992 YIYQYREDEEEG
+1992 YIYQYREDEEE
-2004 EEVTEAKVGEEED
+2004 EVKEAKVGEEVD
-2017 ERTRCSKDQSMS
+2017 EHAGCSKQDQSMS
-2029 LLSVHMDLDA
+2029 LLSVHMGLDGV
-2039 ACHQRKA
+2039 CQQRKA
-2046 SQSLEDM
+2046 SQSLDNTEQ
-2053 EKQEELMATGGRC
+2053 QEESMATGGRC
-2066 FTLSGK
+2066 ITPSGK
-2072 PELQSMEGT
+2072 SELQSMEGT

-2110 TLCFYQERK
+2110 TLCFYQDRK
-2119 DTLRSSA
+2119 DTLRSSV
-2126 CGLPLNLTAAECS
+2126 CGLPLNLIGAECS

-2161 LLNAPS
+2161 LLNASS

-2172 KWMMKIQANT
+2172 KWIMKIQANT
-2182 GPSESASSI
+2182 GRSESLF
-2191 SSVPGDQGLPISL
+2191 SSVPVDQDLPVSL
-2204 NPSLCSSCHSLAKC
+2204 KPFLCSGCHGLTKC

-2233 KPPGAAQTK
+2233 KPPGSAQTK

-2252 QMPQSHLRSL
+2252 HMPQSHLRSV
-2262 DEQSTISSSHGGCCD
+2262 DEQTTISSSHGGCCD
-2277 DDEDD
+2277 DDEDSS
-2282 EGGVKQTMTHRL
+2282 EQTLTHRL
-2294 SGASSDSTSASPHS
+2294 SGASRDITSSSPLS
-2308 PVFSGQDWLSN
+2308 PVSSGEDWLSN
-2319 KRRSH
+2319 QRRSH
-2324 SFTSATYQKIKPML
+2324 SFTSATFQKIKPVL
-2338 HTPGGLE
+2338 QTPGGRGPE

-2360 SDSTSTSR
+2360 SDSASISR
-2368 SSEPPL
+2368 SSEPPR
-2374 LATAGWQRDT
+2374 LALAGWQQDT
-2384 YQDSALRS
+2384 CQDSALRS

>member
-15 GTKLSVPA
+15 GTRLSVPA

-62 GPCLVSPIVQQVAPV
+62 GPCLVSPIVKQVAPV
-77 KHNQEHMAAEDHL
+77 KCNQEHMAAEDHL
-90 NQNLASPSAVS
+90 NQNIASPSTVS

-117 KLAAGPAQLS
+117 KLAVGPAQLS
-127 ITRSTSENNNNNN
+127 ITGSTSENNNNNN
-140 NVTNT
+140 NVTST

-150 PRIVGVSCESKP
+150 PRIVGVSCENKSS
-162 NSQFKVLLR
+162 SQFKVLLR
-171 KDSSGASQ
+171 KDSSDESQ
-179 PTQPTQGQARV
+179 PKHGQARA
-190 KVDGEKSAQQISVPE
+190 KVNGEKSVQQISFPE
-205 LQKKEPQRKE
+205 SQKKEPQRRE

-220 QSEASAAAVTS
+220 QNEASAAAVTS
-231 QSDFFTQRNSL
+231 QSDCFTQRNSL

-280 TLQRDLRDFEN
+280 TLHRDLRDFEN

-342 KNLQEFNKKVEK
+342 KNLQEFNKKVDK
-354 LEAWIKEKEEE
+354 LEAWIKEKQEEE

-430 WLRIQSHL
+430 WLRVQSHL

-464 INNMRKSISVSK
+464 INNMRKSISASK
-476 ELDSFGDREIRDI
+476 KLDSFGDREIRDI

-530 DLRSD
+530 VLRSD
-535 RNTLSPIGS
+535 RNTLSPIGPA
-544 TFTREDADPLTLA
+544 FTREDADPLTLA

-567 MQRIM
+567 PQRIM

-598 PSSQSQD
+598 PSSQSQEQ
-605 RQSLNHT
+605 QSVNHT
-612 SSPMGDSPACANDV
+612 SSPMGDSPGCANDV
-626 IVRHQLKGE
+626 MVRHQLKGE

-643 KVAIAPQGHPQLHI
+643 KVASVPPGHPQLHI

-711 RIEVVKREGRGLV
+711 RIEVVKREGHGLV

-830 DRLHGHSHPHTQCLP
+830 DRLHSHSHPQTQCLP

-891 HYSLGQPLHS
+891 KYSLGQPLHS
-901 EISSAPTLMGLR
+901 EISSAPTLLGLQ
-913 SSSGG
+913 SSSSG

-956 QELLCKHASLAV
+956 QELLSKHASLAV

-974 CSSKE
+974 CCSKE

-1000 GLGALQEKQDHLEI
+1000 GLEALQEKQDHLEI
-1014 DYEIIREDVREMENL
+1014 DYEIIREEVKEMENL

-1034 ELCPERVHVLRAKIQ
+1034 ELCPERVHVLGAKIQ
-1049 ATLQA
+1049 AMLQA
-1054 WTELGKSVTENKSH
+1054 WTELGKSVTENKSR

-1095 IFSDTALHLGKDGQK
+1095 IFSDTALHLGKDGQR

-1117 MQIEQKF
+1117 IQIEQKF
-1124 EEFDELAATGRKVL
+1124 EEFDELVATGRGVL

-1193 CSPLTESST
+1193 YSPLTESLA

-1213 PVITCDEDKLKAAG
+1213 PVISIDEDKLKAAG
-1227 DSQSLSLLPRQAE
+1227 DSQSSSLLPRQTG
-1240 QQEEKQID
+1240 QQEEKQIE

-1255 SIGPRGSVASSSES
+1255 SIGPRGGEASSSES

-1294 FGNTGDSQVQVLDPP
+1294 FGNTGDSQVQLLDPP
-1309 ARTDEVVEETAEPV
+1309 ARTDEVVEDTSEPV
-1323 HRPTMP
+1323 HRPTVP

-1361 SANEVSTYLH
+1361 SANE
-1371 VKDNNLAAAPV
+1371 
-1382 YESITLPRQ
+1382 
-1391 KSRSGASASPT
+1391 
-1402 FLSSSSS
+1402 
-1409 SPSSSAP
+1409 
-1416 APQTTNVTF
+1416 
-1425 HPLTGSGSS
+1425 
-1434 SIFSSLKRMGKKRK
+1434 
-1448 RKRDARRH
+1448 
-1456 TIQKIMGVEEQTEGM
+1456 
-1471 PHYACET
+1471 
-1478 ITYDTHTW
+1478 
-1486 PLKEGGRKKSSPK
+1486 
-1499 STARGNRV
+1499 
-1507 EAIAYMKNPLLK
+1507 
-1519 DIDTECSGEYCITPY
+1519 
-1534 AVSEGPATLTSTS
+1534 
-1547 QVRGHCRFLS
+1547 
-1557 LGSVLSFDLPKDM
+1557 
-1570 TLIPSIQDIITIAP
+1570 
-1584 PESKKGAGTD
+1584 
-1594 PDPHSQRHS
+1594 
-1603 ALSSFRQTRPT
+1603 
-1614 PAVTHSS
+1614 
-1621 SDFSFSETQTST
+1621 
-1633 VVGKA
+1633 
-1638 LSDVEKASQPPP
+1638 
-1650 ALSVGED
+1650 
-1657 EDQTVPC
+1657 
-1664 NDLSKTQFGLHEDAE
+1664 
-1679 QEWDKMSSEV
+1679 
-1689 KVSTADREGTAQPS
+1689 
-1703 QLPIYMNQAQS
+1703 
-1714 TVAHKHECPSV
+1714 
-1725 HTLIRDLNG
+1725 
-1734 HQYHKGARPHSVR
+1734 
-1747 EESPGLQCLSQAS
+1747 
-1760 HMVVNL
+1760 
-1766 KSTVS
+1766 
-1771 VSVRQ
+1771 
-1776 DSVDSGISTSSSIK
+1776 
-1790 LCTDA
+1790 
-1795 PCPDILQPKR
+1795 
-1805 AVGRLM
+1805 
-1811 SLEVGGIDC
+1811 
-1820 TKTRENSVTSSG
+1820 
-1832 PSPDTAELEPEPVH
+1832 
-1846 LDHQQFEEEEEE
+1846 
-1858 LEDIWNQTT
+1858 
-1867 NYRQSICSDIMY
+1867 
-1879 QPDQEDTVPS
+1879 
-1889 DQSREPHSQSASPK
+1889 
-1903 PPAVLYRNLVTASAP
+1903 
-1918 NLLVA
+1918 
-1923 EFRLPSHIQ
+1923 
-1932 SLLGYDK
+1932 
-1939 EQNPRS
+1939 
-1945 HLPPLAIGDRRS
+1945 
-1957 WAAFPNREPASK
+1957 
-1969 TAVTVNET
+1969 
-1977 ASDPVKLP
+1977 
-1985 DVGDNQR
+1985 
-1992 YIYQYREDEEEG
+1992 
-2004 EEVTEAKVGEEED
+2004 
-2017 ERTRCSKDQSMS
+2017 DQSMS
-2029 LLSVHMDLDA
+2029 LLSVHMDLDG
-2039 ACHQRKA
+2039 ACCQRKA

-2053 EKQEELMATGGRC
+2053 EKQEQLMATGGRC

-2081 LERKHKLQ
+2081 LERKQKLQ
-2089 LGGKKAASRG
+2089 LGGKKATSRG

-2126 CGLPLNLTAAECS
+2126 CGLPLNLMGAECS

-2182 GPSESASSI
+2182 GQSESST
-2191 SSVPGDQGLPISL
+2191 SSVLGEQGLPISL
-2204 NPSLCSSCHSLAKC
+2204 NPSLCSGCHGLAKC
-2218 HCSSRHDVTSTFPRR
+2218 HCSSRHDVTSTFPRP
-2233 KPPGAAQTK
+2233 KPPGPAQTK

-2277 DDEDD
+2277 DDDDD
-2282 EGGVKQTMTHRL
+2282 EGSVTMTHRL
-2294 SGASSDSTSASPHS
+2294 SGASSDNTPSSPHS
-2308 PVFSGQDWLSN
+2308 PVFSGQDWLGN

-2360 SDSTSTSR
+2360 SDSSSTSR
-2368 SSEPPL
+2368 GSEPPL
-2374 LATAGWQRDT
+2374 LAMAGWQRDT

>member
-1 MSESIVRKVQPFTI
+1 
-15 GTKLSVPA
+15 
-23 VPKCQDFT
+23 
-31 QSYLQS
+31 
-37 PSLDNCT
+37 
-44 LQHNLNSLYLSR
+44 
-56 SQVCAH
+56 
-62 GPCLVSPIVQQVAPV
+62 
-77 KHNQEHMAAEDHL
+77 
-90 NQNLASPSAVS
+90 
-101 RSIKK
+101 
-106 ITISGKERSEN
+106 
-117 KLAAGPAQLS
+117 
-127 ITRSTSENNNNNN
+127 
-140 NVTNT
+140 
-145 SDPHL
+145 
-150 PRIVGVSCESKP
+150 
-162 NSQFKVLLR
+162 
-171 KDSSGASQ
+171 
-179 PTQPTQGQARV
+179 
-190 KVDGEKSAQQISVPE
+190 
-205 LQKKEPQRKE
+205 
-215 SHPHT
+215 
-220 QSEASAAAVTS
+220 
-231 QSDFFTQRNSL
+231 
-242 FNKEVLQAEAWIK
+242 
-255 GKLQDLKDGCNIQRC
+255 
-270 PLQDWEEASH
+270 
-280 TLQRDLRDFEN
+280 
-291 TLIQLNQMGEQLIC
+291 
-305 KLNPTSDLV
+305 
-314 KKQLSQ
+314 
-320 LRDQWHTLKQMA
+320 
-332 ANQTRALGGA
+332 
-342 KNLQEFNKKVEK
+342 
-354 LEAWIKEKEEE
+354 
-365 QSLVNVLGENVDKMQ
+365 
-380 LTRRILDLKQDEQLY
+380 
-395 RNLHE
+395 
-400 EINHL
+400 
-405 ALKLEKQGKTD
+405 
-416 GKNISSRRKHINKM
+416 
-430 WLRIQSHL
+430 
-438 KNYHENLQ
+438 
-446 LALEVSSFYQQ
+446 
-457 ADNTVFA
+457 
-464 INNMRKSISVSK
+464 MRKSISASK
-476 ELDSFGDREIRDI
+476 KLDSFGDREIRDI

-530 DLRSD
+530 VLRSD

-544 TFTREDADPLTLA
+544 AFTREDADPLTLA
-557 REPQCNVGTE
+557 REPHCNVGTE
-567 MQRIM
+567 PQRIM

-598 PSSQSQD
+598 PSSQSQEQ
-605 RQSLNHT
+605 QSVNHT
-612 SSPMGDSPACANDV
+612 SSPMGDSPGRANDV
-626 IVRHQLKGE
+626 MVRHQLKGE

-643 KVAIAPQGHPQLHI
+643 KVASVPQGHPQLHI

-711 RIEVVKREGRGLV
+711 RIEVVKREGHGLV

-830 DRLHGHSHPHTQCLP
+830 DRLHSHSHPHTQCLP

-891 HYSLGQPLHS
+891 KYSLGQPLHS
-901 EISSAPTLMGLR
+901 EISSAPTLLGLQ
-913 SSSGG
+913 SSSSG

-956 QELLCKHASLAV
+956 QELLSKHASLAV

-974 CSSKE
+974 CCSKE

-1000 GLGALQEKQDHLEI
+1000 GLEALQEKQDHLEI
-1014 DYEIIREDVREMENL
+1014 DYEIIREEVKEMENL

-1034 ELCPERVHVLRAKIQ
+1034 ELCPERVHVLGAKIQ
-1049 ATLQA
+1049 AMLQA
-1054 WTELGKSVTENKSH
+1054 WTELGKSVTENKSR

-1095 IFSDTALHLGKDGQK
+1095 IFSDTALHLGKDGQR

-1117 MQIEQKF
+1117 IQIEQKF
-1124 EEFDELAATGRKVL
+1124 EEFDELAATGRDVL

-1193 CSPLTESST
+1193 YSPLTESLA

-1213 PVITCDEDKLKAAG
+1213 PVISIDEDKLKAAG
-1227 DSQSLSLLPRQAE
+1227 DSQSSSLLPRQTG
-1240 QQEEKQID
+1240 QQEEKQIE

-1255 SIGPRGSVASSSES
+1255 SIGPRGGEASSSES

-1294 FGNTGDSQVQVLDPP
+1294 FGNTGDSQVQLLDPP
-1309 ARTDEVVEETAEPV
+1309 ARTDEVVEDTSEPV
-1323 HRPTMP
+1323 HR
-1329 QSSACKNFWRRCQGL
+1329 
-1344 LENTLGSLK
+1344 
-1353 RKRKIYRQ
+1353 
-1361 SANEVSTYLH
+1361 VSTYLH

-1409 SPSSSAP
+1409 SPSSSTP
-1416 APQTTNVTF
+1416 APQMTNVTF
-1425 HPLTGSGSS
+1425 HPLMGSGSS

-1486 PLKEGGRKKSSPK
+1486 PLKEGRRKKSSPK
-1499 STARGNRV
+1499 SPASGDGV
-1507 EAIAYMKNPLLK
+1507 DAIAYMKNPLLR
-1519 DIDTECSGEYCITPY
+1519 DIDTECSGEYSITPY
-1534 AVSEGPATLTSTS
+1534 AVSEGPTTLSSTS
-1547 QVRGHCRFLS
+1547 QVRSHCRFLS

-1603 ALSSFRQTRPT
+1603 ALSSFKQTRPT
-1614 PAVTHSS
+1614 PAITHSS
-1621 SDFSFSETQTST
+1621 SDFIFSETQTST
-1633 VVGKA
+1633 VGAKA
-1638 LSDVEKASQPPP
+1638 LPDVDKSSQPPP
-1650 ALSVGED
+1650 PLSARDD

-1664 NDLSKTQFGLHEDAE
+1664 NDLSKTQFSLQEDAE

-1689 KVSTADREGTAQPS
+1689 KTSTADRDGTSQPS
-1703 QLPIYMNQAQS
+1703 QLPIYVNQAQS
-1714 TVAHKHECPSV
+1714 TAAHKHECPSV

-1734 HQYHKGARPHSVR
+1734 HQYHKTARPHSVR

-1795 PCPDILQPKR
+1795 PCPDILQPKGV
-1805 AVGRLM
+1805 VGRLM

-1820 TKTRENSVTSSG
+1820 TKSRENSVTPSG
-1832 PSPDTAELEPEPVH
+1832 LSPDTAELETEPVH

-1879 QPDQEDTVPS
+1879 QPEQEDTVPS
-1889 DQSREPHSQSASPK
+1889 DQSREPRSRSPSPK
-1903 PPAVLYRNLVTASAP
+1903 TPAVLYRNLVTASAP

-1939 EQNPRS
+1939 DQSPKS

-1992 YIYQYREDEEEG
+1992 YIYQYREDEEEEQEVKEANVG
-2004 EEVTEAKVGEEED
+2004 EEVD
-2017 ERTRCSKDQSMS
+2017 ERTGCLKDQSMS
-2029 LLSVHMDLDA
+2029 LLSIHMDLDG
-2039 ACHQRKA
+2039 ACCQRKA

-2053 EKQEELMATGGRC
+2053 EKQEQLMATGGRC

-2081 LERKHKLQ
+2081 LERKQKLQ
-2089 LGGKKAASRG
+2089 LGGKKATSRG

-2126 CGLPLNLTAAECS
+2126 CGLPLNLMGAECS

-2182 GPSESASSI
+2182 GKHNYFKAH
-2191 SSVPGDQGLPISL
+2191 
-2204 NPSLCSSCHSLAKC
+2204 LCH
-2218 HCSSRHDVTSTFPRR
+2218 
-2233 KPPGAAQTK
+2233 
-2242 EIVVLTREFS
+2242 E
-2252 QMPQSHLRSL
+2252 
-2262 DEQSTISSSHGGCCD
+2262 
-2277 DDEDD
+2277 
-2282 EGGVKQTMTHRL
+2282 
-2294 SGASSDSTSASPHS
+2294 
-2308 PVFSGQDWLSN
+2308 
-2319 KRRSH
+2319 
-2324 SFTSATYQKIKPML
+2324 
-2338 HTPGGLE
+2338 
-2345 RGSNYCVTLVVGDKS
+2345 
-2360 SDSTSTSR
+2360 
-2368 SSEPPL
+2368 
-2374 LATAGWQRDT
+2374 
-2384 YQDSALRS
+2384 
-2392 YASLPRPR
+2392 
-2400 NKSVF
+2400 
-2405 KKFFGKRDL
+2405 

>member
-15 GTKLSVPA
+15 GTRLSVPA
-23 VPKCQDFT
+23 VPKCQEFT
-31 QSYLQS
+31 ESYLQS
-37 PSLDNCT
+37 QSLDNCT

-56 SQVCAH
+56 SQVCTR
-62 GPCLVSPIVQQVAPV
+62 GPCLVSPMVKQVAPV
-77 KHNQEHMAAEDHL
+77 KHNQEDMAAEDHL
-90 NQNLASPSAVS
+90 NQNVASPSAVS

-106 ITISGKERSEN
+106 ITISGSRERSEN
-117 KLAAGPAQLS
+117 NVSVGPAQLS
-127 ITRSTSENNNNNN
+127 ITGSTSENNNNNN
-140 NVTNT
+140 NVTRT
-145 SDPHL
+145 SDPQL
-150 PRIVGVSCESKP
+150 PRIVGVSCENKP
-162 NSQFKVLLR
+162 GSHFKVLLG
-171 KDSSGASQ
+171 KDSSEEL
-179 PTQPTQGQARV
+179 QPTQGQT
-190 KVDGEKSAQQISVPE
+190 KTKINGEKYVQQISVPE
-205 LQKKEPQRKE
+205 SHQKDTQSKE

-220 QSEASAAAVTS
+220 HDGASAAAPTS
-231 QSDFFTQRNSL
+231 QSDCFTQHYSL
-242 FNKEVLQAEAWIK
+242 FHKEVLQAEAWIK
-255 GKLQDLKDGCNIQRC
+255 GKLRDLKDGCNIQRC
-270 PLQDWEEASH
+270 PLQDWGEASQSLH
-280 TLQRDLRDFEN
+280 RDLKDFEN
-291 TLIQLNQMGEQLIC
+291 TLIQLNKMGEQLIC

-320 LRDQWHTLKQMA
+320 LRDMWHTLKQTA
-332 ANQTRALGGA
+332 ANQTRTLGGA
-342 KNLQEFNKKVEK
+342 KNLQDFNKKVDK
-354 LEAWIKEKEEE
+354 LEAWIKEMQEEE
-365 QSLVNVLGENVDKMQ
+365 QSLVNVLGEHVDKMQ

-395 RNLHE
+395 GNLHE

-416 GKNISSRRKHINKM
+416 GKNISSKRKHINKM
-430 WLRIQSHL
+430 WLKVQSHL

-457 ADNTVFA
+457 ADNTLFA
-464 INNMRKSISVSK
+464 INNMRESMSASK
-476 ELDSFGDREIRDI
+476 ELDSVGDREIRDI

-502 LSNLHPALAAGVT
+502 VSNLHPALAAGVT

-530 DLRSD
+530 VLRSD
-535 RNTLSPIGS
+535 RTTLSPNGS
-544 TFTREDADPLTLA
+544 AFTREDADPLTPA
-557 REPQCNVGTE
+557 QEPQCNVGTE
-567 MQRIM
+567 TQRLM

-588 IVECGSGRRT
+588 PVECGIGRRT
-598 PSSQSQD
+598 PSSQSQE
-605 RQSLNHT
+605 QPSGNHT
-612 SSPMGDSPACANDV
+612 SSPTGGGPASANDV

-643 KVAIAPQGHPQLHI
+643 RLATATRGHPQLHS

-695 RRYQH
+695 RRCQH
-700 TLEQEILTNRA
+700 TLQQEILTNRA

-749 RRHQRNAVFLQASEE
+749 RRHQRNNAFLQASEE

-785 VELSIKESALAGD
+785 VELSMKESALAGD

-820 LELSALRQEV
+820 LELSGLRQEV
-830 DRLHGHSHPHTQCLP
+830 ERLHSASHPHTRGLP

-857 VQSALTQQSSELQD
+857 VQSVLTQQNSELQD

-879 ERVELEESQDGC
+879 ERVELEESQELSGSR
-891 HYSLGQPLHS
+891 YSLGQPLHS
-901 EISSAPTLMGLR
+901 EISSAPTLLGLQ
-913 SSSGG
+913 SSGGG

-956 QELLCKHASLAV
+956 QELLSKHARLAV
-968 RVEECL
+968 HVEECL
-974 CSSKE
+974 SCSKE
-979 LSLDILER
+979 LSLDILEK

-1000 GLGALQEKQDHLEI
+1000 GLEALQERQDLLEI
-1014 DYEIIREDVREMENL
+1014 DYEVIREEVKEME
-1029 ASRLE
+1029 SQTSHLE
-1034 ELCPERVHVLRAKIQ
+1034 ELCPERVFVLGAKIR
-1049 ATLQA
+1049 AMLQG
-1054 WTELGKSVTENKSH
+1054 WTELGRSVVENQSH

-1095 IFSDTALHLGKDGQK
+1095 IFSDTALHLGKDGQR

-1117 MQIEQKF
+1117 LQIEQKF
-1124 EEFDELAATGRKVL
+1124 EEFDALAYTGRNLL
-1138 DKEHHL
+1138 DKGHHL

-1160 WILVHWRAQKQQWL
+1160 WISVHWRAQKQQWL
-1174 HKKSRQEPSQDN
+1174 HKQSREEPSQDN

-1193 CSPLTESST
+1193 CSTLAESSD
-1202 PELEAYQSHQS
+1202 PDLEVYESHMS
-1213 PVITCDEDKLKAAG
+1213 PVVTSTEDKLRAAG
-1227 DSQSLSLLPRQAE
+1227 DAPPSSLPQRRADP
-1240 QQEEKQID
+1240 QEENQFE

-1255 SIGPRGSVASSSES
+1255 SIGPQGGEASPSES

-1278 EPNSPTLGG
+1278 EPSSPALGG

-1294 FGNTGDSQVQVLDPP
+1294 FGGQGDSQVQVLENTP
-1309 ARTDEVVEETAEPV
+1309 ARTEEVEEETCEPV
-1323 HRPTMP
+1323 HR
-1329 QSSACKNFWRRCQGL
+1329 
-1344 LENTLGSLK
+1344 
-1353 RKRKIYRQ
+1353 
-1361 SANEVSTYLH
+1361 VSTYLH
-1371 VKDNNLAAAPV
+1371 VKDNNLAVAPV

-1391 KSRSGASASPT
+1391 KRRSAASASPT
-1402 FLSSSSS
+1402 FSASSSSS
-1409 SPSSSAP
+1409 SAT
-1416 APQTTNVTF
+1416 APQSANVTF
-1425 HPLTGSGSS
+1425 HPSAGST
-1434 SIFSSLKRMGKKRK
+1434 SIFSSLKRIGKKRK

-1471 PHYACET
+1471 PYYDSET

-1486 PLKEGGRKKSSPK
+1486 PLKEARRKKGTHK
-1499 STARGNRV
+1499 SGNGV
-1507 EAIAYMKNPLLK
+1507 EAMAYMKNPLLK
-1519 DIDTECSGEYCITPY
+1519 DIDTECSGVYSIIPY
-1534 AVSEGPATLTSTS
+1534 DMSDGPTTNHARS
-1547 QVRGHCRFLS
+1547 HCRFLS
-1557 LGSVLSFDLPKDM
+1557 LGSVLSFELPKDM

-1584 PESKKGAGTD
+1584 PETKTPAGTD
-1594 PDPHSQRHS
+1594 PDPISQRQT
-1603 ALSSFRQTRPT
+1603 ALSSFKQTRST
-1614 PAVTHSS
+1614 PSVTRSS
-1621 SDFSFSETQTST
+1621 ADFSLPETQTVVVKDLPDVRNSFQSPRPSST
-1633 VVGKA
+1633 
-1638 LSDVEKASQPPP
+1638 E
-1650 ALSVGED
+1650 

-1664 NDLSKTQFGLHEDAE
+1664 RDMSKPLTLLEDAE
-1679 QEWDKMSSEV
+1679 QDKMLSC
-1689 KVSTADREGTAQPS
+1689 TAERHGTNKPC
-1703 QLPIYMNQAQS
+1703 QLPIYVNQAQN
-1714 TVAHKHECPSV
+1714 TAAHKHKCPSV

-1734 HQYHKGARPHSVR
+1734 HHYHKCAKPQSVL
-1747 EESPGLQCLSQAS
+1747 EENPEPQCQSQAS

-1776 DSVDSGISTSSSIK
+1776 DSVDSGISTSSSVK
-1790 LCTDA
+1790 LC
-1795 PCPDILQPKR
+1795 PDSLCLDNLQPKGV
-1805 AVGRLM
+1805 VGRLM

-1820 TKTRENSVTSSG
+1820 AKTRENTSSVPTTE
-1832 PSPDTAELEPEPVH
+1832 PSAPTTEPSDPSTELETEPVL

-1879 QPDQEDTVPS
+1879 QPKQEEPEPS
-1889 DQSREPHSQSASPK
+1889 DQSKPPSPK
-1903 PPAVLYRNLVTASAP
+1903 IPAVLYRNLVTASAP

-1923 EFRLPSHIQ
+1923 EFKLPPYLQ

-1939 EQNPRS
+1939 ELQSPRG
-1945 HLPPLAIGDRRS
+1945 HLPPLAPGDRKS
-1957 WAAFPNREPASK
+1957 WAAFPNREPAGK
-1969 TAVTVNET
+1969 TVVTVNET

-1992 YIYQYREDEEEG
+1992 YIYQYREEEEER
-2004 EEVTEAKVGEEED
+2004 EEEAKVGEEVD
-2017 ERTRCSKDQSMS
+2017 ELGGCSKDQSMS
-2029 LLSVHMDLDA
+2029 LLSVHMGLDGV
-2039 ACHQRKA
+2039 CQQRKTPH
-2046 SQSLEDM
+2046 SLSDLEQ
-2053 EKQEELMATGGRC
+2053 QEEFLTTRGRC
-2066 FTLSGK
+2066 VTLSGK

-2089 LGGKKAASRG
+2089 LGGKRAASRG

-2110 TLCFYQERK
+2110 TLCFYQDRK
-2119 DTLRSSA
+2119 DTLRSSV
-2126 CGLPLNLTAAECS
+2126 CGLPLNLLGAECS
-2139 PAPEYT
+2139 PAPDYT

-2161 LLNAPS
+2161 LLNASS
-2167 RFMMK
+2167 RFLMK

-2182 GPSESASSI
+2182 GRSETSFSRFLADQDLPNSSK
-2191 SSVPGDQGLPISL
+2191 PF
-2204 NPSLCSSCHSLAKC
+2204 CSHCNGRATC
-2218 HCSSRHDVTSTFPRR
+2218 QCSSRHEVTSTFPRR
-2233 KPPGAAQTK
+2233 KTQGTAQTK
-2242 EIVVLTREFS
+2242 EIVVLTREFGHMT
-2252 QMPQSHLRSL
+2252 QGHLKSV
-2262 DEQSTISSSHGGCCD
+2262 DEQSTGSQGGCSD
-2277 DDEDD
+2277 DDEDTLT
-2282 EGGVKQTMTHRL
+2282 QSLTHRL
-2294 SGASSDSTSASPHS
+2294 SGASRANTSSSP
-2308 PVFSGQDWLSN
+2308 PLPCGGEDWLSN

-2324 SFTSATYQKIKPML
+2324 SFTSATFQKIKPVV
-2338 HTPGGLE
+2338 HPPAGRGPE

-2360 SDSTSTSR
+2360 SDS
-2368 SSEPPL
+2368 EPPL
-2374 LATAGWQRDT
+2374 MATAGWQQDPH
-2384 YQDSALRS
+2384 QDSALRS
-2392 YASLPRPR
+2392 YSSLPRPR
-2400 NKSVF
+2400 NNKSVF
-2405 KKFFGKRDL
+2405 KKFFGKKDL

>member
-15 GTKLSVPA
+15 GTRLSVPA

-37 PSLDNCT
+37 TSLDNCA

-56 SQVCAH
+56 SQVCARD
-62 GPCLVSPIVQQVAPV
+62 PCLVSPIVKQAAPV
-77 KHNQEHMAAEDHL
+77 KRDQEEHMAAEDHL
-90 NQNLASPSAVS
+90 NQNVASSSSSSSSAVS

-106 ITISGKERSEN
+106 ITISGKERSEST
-117 KLAAGPAQLS
+117 GPARQLS
-127 ITRSTSENNNNNN
+127 ITGSTSENNNNNN
-140 NVTNT
+140 NNVTST

-150 PRIVGVSCESKP
+150 PRIVGVSCENKP
-162 NSQFKVLLR
+162 HSQFKVLLR
-171 KDSSGASQ
+171 KDGDEHQ
-179 PTQPTQGQARV
+179 PTHGQSRV
-190 KVDGEKSAQQISVPE
+190 RLNGEKYVQQISVPE
-205 LQKKEPQRKE
+205 SQKKEPQRIE

-220 QSEASAAAVTS
+220 QNEASAAAAS
-231 QSDFFTQRNSL
+231 HSDCFTQRNSL
-242 FNKEVLQAEAWIK
+242 FNKEVLQAEAWIRS
-255 GKLQDLKDGCNIQRC
+255 KLQDLKDGCNIQRC
-270 PLQDWEEASH
+270 PLQDWEEASQ
-280 TLQRDLRDFEN
+280 TLQRDLKDFEN

-314 KKQLSQ
+314 KKQLGQ
-320 LRDQWHTLKQMA
+320 LRDQWQTLKQTA

-342 KNLQEFNKKVEK
+342 KNLQEFNKKVDK
-354 LEAWIKEKEEE
+354 LEAWIKEKQEEE
-365 QSLVNVLGENVDKMQ
+365 PSLVNVLGENVDKMQ

-416 GKNISSRRKHINKM
+416 GKNISTRRKHINKM
-430 WLRIQSHL
+430 WLKVQSHL

-457 ADNTVFA
+457 ADNTLFA
-464 INNMRKSISVSK
+464 INNMMKSLSASK
-476 ELDSFGDREIRDI
+476 ECDGFGDREIRDI

-502 LSNLHPALAAGVT
+502 LSNLHPALATGVT
-515 QKQSEVKDCWALLQK
+515 QKQSEVKDCWALLHK
-530 DLRSD
+530 VFRSD
-535 RNTLSPIGS
+535 RTMLSPTGS
-544 TFTREDADPLTLA
+544 TFTREDADPLTPA
-557 REPQCNVGTE
+557 CEPQGNVGTE
-567 MQRIM
+567 TQRIM

-588 IVECGSGRRT
+588 TVECENGRRVLC
-598 PSSQSQD
+598 SQSQE
-605 RQSLNHT
+605 QPSVNHT
-612 SSPMGDSPACANDV
+612 SPPVGDSPACANDV
-626 IVRHQLKGE
+626 IIRHQLKAE
-635 SRKPRAEP
+635 SRKPKAEP
-643 KVAIAPQGHPQLHI
+643 KLAAAPPGHPQLHM
-657 QLQKFTVSADKTLSW
+657 QLQKFTISADKTLSW

-681 QVCSIASFE
+681 QVCSIAGFE

-695 RRYQH
+695 RRCQH
-700 TLEQEILTNRA
+700 TLERDILTNRA

-724 RAQHPGSAKIEE
+724 RAQHPGSARIEE

-785 VELSIKESALAGD
+785 VELSMKESALAGD
-798 PETMSMA
+798 PETMSVA

-820 LELSALRQEV
+820 LELGALRQEV
-830 DRLHGHSHPHTQCLP
+830 DLLHGHSHPLTQWLP
-845 ARMEEVE
+845 ARMDEVE

-891 HYSLGQPLHS
+891 RYSLGQPLHS
-901 EISSAPTLMGLR
+901 EISHAPSLLGLQ
-913 SSSGG
+913 SSGSGGGGG
-918 EPLIES
+918 EPLIET

-956 QELLCKHASLAV
+956 QDLLSKHAGLV
-968 RVEECL
+968 VHVEECL
-974 CSSKE
+974 CCSKE
-979 LSLDILER
+979 LGLDILER
-987 ETDMAVQCEPDRC
+987 ETDLAIQCEPERC
-1000 GLGALQEKQDHLEI
+1000 GLEALQERQDHLEI
-1014 DYEIIREDVREMENL
+1014 DYEVMREEVKEMENL

-1034 ELCPERVHVLRAKIQ
+1034 ELCPERVHVLGAKIQ

-1054 WTELGKSVTENKSH
+1054 WAELGRSVAENKSR

-1095 IFSDTALHLGKDGQK
+1095 IFSDTALHPGKDGQR

-1117 MQIEQKF
+1117 MQIELKF
-1124 EEFDELAATGRKVL
+1124 EEFDELAVAGRNLL

-1151 MEELRSMLG
+1151 LEELRSMLG

-1174 HKKSRQEPSQDN
+1174 HKRSRQELSQDN

-1193 CSPLTESST
+1193 CSTLSELPKQISA
-1202 PELEAYQSHQS
+1202 PELHAYESHQS
-1213 PVITCDEDKLKAAG
+1213 LLIISEGDKSSVSG
-1227 DSQSLSLLPRQAE
+1227 DSRPSSLPPRQTE
-1240 QQEEKQID
+1240 QQEEKQLE

-1255 SIGPRGSVASSSES
+1255 SIGPMGGEASLPES
-1269 PKPSIVVLK
+1269 AKPSIVVLK
-1278 EPNSPTLGG
+1278 EPSSPTLGG

-1294 FGNTGDSQVQVLDPP
+1294 FGNTGDSQVQVLEPP
-1309 ARTDEVVEETAEPV
+1309 AGTEEVVEDTSEPV
-1323 HRPTMP
+1323 HR
-1329 QSSACKNFWRRCQGL
+1329 
-1344 LENTLGSLK
+1344 
-1353 RKRKIYRQ
+1353 
-1361 SANEVSTYLH
+1361 VSTYLH

-1391 KSRSGASASPT
+1391 KSRSAASASPT
-1402 FLSSSSS
+1402 FLPSLSSSL
-1409 SPSSSAP
+1409 PSSAS

-1425 HPLTGSGSS
+1425 HPSTGSGSGFL
-1434 SIFSSLKRMGKKRK
+1434 FSSLKRMGKKRK

-1456 TIQKIMGVEEQTEGM
+1456 TIQKIMGVEAQTEEVA
-1471 PHYACET
+1471 HYGCDT
-1478 ITYDTHTW
+1478 MTYDTHTW
-1486 PLKEGGRKKSSPK
+1486 PLKEGRRKKSSPK
-1499 STARGNRV
+1499 SPAGGNGI
-1507 EAIAYMKNPLLK
+1507 EAIDYMKNPLLK
-1519 DIDTECSGEYCITPY
+1519 DIDTECSGEYSIIPY
-1534 AVSEGPATLTSTS
+1534 AVSEGPNPPSSTS
-1547 QVRGHCRFLS
+1547 QVRSHCRFLS

-1603 ALSSFRQTRPT
+1603 ALSSFKQTRP
-1614 PAVTHSS
+1614 PAAIMHGSS
-1621 SDFSFSETQTST
+1621 ELSFSETPTPT
-1633 VVGKA
+1633 PVVKV
-1638 LSDVEKASQPPP
+1638 LSDADKSSQPPP
-1650 ALSVGED
+1650 PLSLRED
-1657 EDQTVPC
+1657 EDQTIPC
-1664 NDLSKTQFGLHEDAE
+1664 KTQFCLHKAAE
-1679 QEWDKMSSEV
+1679 QEQ
-1689 KVSTADREGTAQPS
+1689 DRDGTSQPS
-1703 QLPIYMNQAQS
+1703 DLPIYVNQAQS
-1714 TVAHKHECPSV
+1714 TAAHKHECLSV

-1734 HQYHKGARPHSVR
+1734 HQYHKCAKPHSVR
-1747 EESPGLQCLSQAS
+1747 DVSPGLQCLSQAS

-1771 VSVRQ
+1771 VSVHQ
-1776 DSVDSGISTSSSIK
+1776 DPVESGISTPSSIK
-1790 LCTDA
+1790 VCADA
-1795 PCPDILQPKR
+1795 PCPDVPQPKVV
-1805 AVGRLM
+1805 VGRLV
-1811 SLEVGGIDC
+1811 SLQVGGIDC
-1820 TKTRENSVTSSG
+1820 SKTRQNNAIPLG
-1832 PSPDTAELEPEPVH
+1832 PSAEQQTEPVH

-1879 QPDQEDTVPS
+1879 QPSQEDCVPS
-1889 DQSREPHSQSASPK
+1889 DQPDVPHSRSPSPK
-1903 PPAVLYRNLVTASAP
+1903 TPDVLYRNLVTASAP

-1939 EQNPRS
+1939 EHRAKVR
-1945 HLPPLAIGDRRS
+1945 LPPLASGDRRS

-1969 TAVTVNET
+1969 TKSVTLNET
-1977 ASDPVKLP
+1977 ASDPMKLP

-1992 YIYQYREDEEEG
+1992 YIYQYREDEEEK
-2004 EEVTEAKVGEEED
+2004 EEEKVEEAKN
-2017 ERTRCSKDQSMS
+2017 QSMS
-2029 LLSVHMDLDA
+2029 LLSVHMDLDR
-2039 ACHQRKA
+2039 ACQQR
-2046 SQSLEDM
+2046 SSLSLEDM
-2053 EKQEELMATGGRC
+2053 EKKEELMATGGRC

-2072 PELQSMEGT
+2072 PDLQSMEGT

-2099 WNSYHA
+2099 WSSYHA
-2105 VLYRH
+2105 VLHRH

-2126 CGLPLNLTAAECS
+2126 CGLPLNLLGAECS

-2145 KKPNCFRLR
+2145 KKPNCFRLQ

-2182 GPSESASSI
+2182 GQSEPVSAM
-2191 SSVPGDQGLPISL
+2191 SSVPVNQGLPISL
-2204 NPSLCSSCHSLAKC
+2204 NPSPCSGCRGLAKC

-2252 QMPQSHLRSL
+2252 QMPHSHLRSL
-2262 DEQSTISSSHGGCCD
+2262 DEHSTISPSHGGCCD
-2277 DDEDD
+2277 DDEDRA
-2282 EGGVKQTMTHRL
+2282 KQTMTHRQ
-2294 SGASSDSTSASPHS
+2294 STTSSSITSSSPHS

-2324 SFTSATYQKIKPML
+2324 SFTSATYQRIRPLL
-2338 HTPGGLE
+2338 HPAGGLE

-2360 SDSTSTSR
+2360 SDGTSICR
-2368 SSEPPL
+2368 SSEPSV
-2374 LATAGWQRDT
+2374 LAAAEWQQDAC
-2384 YQDSALRS
+2384 QDSALRS

>member
-1 MSESIVRKVQPFTI
+1 MSESIMRKVQPFTI
-15 GTKLSVPA
+15 GTRLSAPA
-23 VPKCQDFT
+23 VPKCQEFT

-37 PSLDNCT
+37 QSLDNCT

-56 SQVCAH
+56 PQVCTH
-62 GPCLVSPIVQQVAPV
+62 SPCLVSPIVKQVAPV
-77 KHNQEHMAAEDHL
+77 KHNQEDMAAEDHL
-90 NQNLASPSAVS
+90 NQNVASASAVS

-106 ITISGKERSEN
+106 ITISGSKGKPEN
-117 KLAAGPAQLS
+117 KVSVGPAQLS
-127 ITRSTSENNNNNN
+127 ITGSTSENNNNNN
-140 NVTNT
+140 NVTST
-145 SDPHL
+145 SADPHL
-150 PRIVGVSCESKP
+150 PRIVGVSFENKS
-162 NSQFKVLLR
+162 SSHFKVLLKR
-171 KDSSGASQ
+171 DSNDELQA
-179 PTQPTQGQARV
+179 TQGQT
-190 KVDGEKSAQQISVPE
+190 EKSVQQISAPE
-205 LQKKEPQRKE
+205 TLKKEPQRKE

-220 QSEASAAAVTS
+220 QNEASAAVTS
-231 QSDFFTQRNSL
+231 QSDCFTQRNSL

-270 PLQDWEEASH
+270 PLQDWEEASQ
-280 TLQRDLRDFEN
+280 TLQRDLKDFEN

-320 LRDQWHTLKQMA
+320 LRDQWQILKQTA

-342 KNLQEFNKKVEK
+342 KNLQEFNKKVDK

-365 QSLVNVLGENVDKMQ
+365 QSLVNVLGGNVDKMQ
-380 LTRRILDLKQDEQLY
+380 LTRRILDLKQDEQIY

-416 GKNISSRRKHINKM
+416 GKNISSKRKHINKM
-430 WLRIQSHL
+430 WLKVQSHL

-457 ADNTVFA
+457 ADNTLFA
-464 INNMRKSISVSK
+464 INNMRKSISAAK

-489 ASQIMMLDVSVSQ
+489 ASQIMMLDVSLSQ
-502 LSNLHPALAAGVT
+502 VSNLHPALAAGVT

-530 DLRSD
+530 VFRSD
-535 RNTLSPIGS
+535 RTTLSPTS
-544 TFTREDADPLTLA
+544 PAFTREDADPLTPA

-588 IVECGSGRRT
+588 TVECGIGRKT
-598 PSSQSQD
+598 PSNQSQE
-605 RQSLNHT
+605 QPSVNHT
-612 SSPMGDSPACANDV
+612 SSHTGDGPACANDV

-643 KVAIAPQGHPQLHI
+643 KLATAPRGHPQLHT

-695 RRYQH
+695 RRCQH
-700 TLEQEILTNRA
+700 ALEQEILTNRA
-711 RIEVVKREGRGLV
+711 RIEVVKREGHGLV
-724 RAQHPGSAKIEE
+724 RAQHPGCAKIEE

-749 RRHQRNAVFLQASEE
+749 RRHQRNAVFLKASEE

-785 VELSIKESALAGD
+785 VELSMKESALAGD

-812 EKEVAARS
+812 EKAMAARS
-820 LELSALRQEV
+820 LELGALRQEV
-830 DRLHGHSHPHTQCLP
+830 ERLHSHSHPHTRGLP
-845 ARMEEVE
+845 ARMEDVE

-857 VQSALTQQSSELQD
+857 VQSALTQQNSELQD

-879 ERVELEESQDGC
+879 ERVELEESQELGGSQ
-891 HYSLGQPLHS
+891 YSLGQPLHS
-901 EISSAPTLMGLR
+901 EISSAPPLLGLQ

-918 EPLIES
+918 EPLIGS

-935 VEMLNDTVRERGRSQ
+935 VEMLNNTVRERGRSQ

-956 QELLCKHASLAV
+956 QELLSKHASLAV
-968 RVEECL
+968 HVEECL
-974 CSSKE
+974 CCSKE
-979 LSLDILER
+979 LGLDILEK
-987 ETDMAVQCEPDRC
+987 ETDMAIQCEPDRC
-1000 GLGALQEKQDHLEI
+1000 GLEALQEKQGHLEI
-1014 DYEIIREDVREMENL
+1014 AYKVIREEVKEMENQT
-1029 ASRLE
+1029 ARME
-1034 ELCPERVHVLRAKIQ
+1034 ELCPERVHILRAKIQ
-1049 ATLQA
+1049 AMLQG
-1054 WTELGKSVTENKSH
+1054 WTELGKSVTENKSR

-1080 SYLAMISWTEDTRSC
+1080 SYLAMISWTEDTRSY
-1095 IFSDTALHLGKDGQK
+1095 IFSDTALHLGKDGQR

-1124 EEFDELAATGRKVL
+1124 EEFDELANTGRNLL

-1160 WILVHWRAQKQQWL
+1160 WISVHWRAQKQQWL

-1193 CSPLTESST
+1193 CCSPLTESSA
-1202 PELEAYQSHQS
+1202 PEVEAHQSHPP
-1213 PVITCDEDKLKAAG
+1213 PVVTPDEDKLKTAG
-1227 DSQSLSLLPRQAE
+1227 DSQPSSLS
-1240 QQEEKQID
+1240 EEKPLE

-1255 SIGPRGSVASSSES
+1255 SIGPWSGGEATSSES

-1278 EPNSPTLGG
+1278 EPSSPALGG

-1294 FGNTGDSQVQVLDPP
+1294 FGNSEDSQVQVLELP
-1309 ARTDEVVEETAEPV
+1309 ARMDQLVEETSEPV
-1323 HRPTMP
+1323 HRPTVP

-1344 LENTLGSLK
+1344 LENTMGSLK

-1371 VKDNNLAAAPV
+1371 VKDNNLAVAPV

-1391 KSRSGASASPT
+1391 KSCSAASASPT
-1402 FLSSSSS
+1402 FLPSSS
-1409 SPSSSAP
+1409 SPSSLAP
-1416 APQTTNVTF
+1416 APQMANVTF
-1425 HPLTGSGSS
+1425 HPLAGSGSS

-1448 RKRDARRH
+1448 RKKDARRH
-1456 TIQKIMGVEEQTEGM
+1456 TIQKIMGVEEQTEGL
-1471 PHYACET
+1471 PHYDSEA

-1486 PLKEGGRKKSSPK
+1486 PLKEGRRKKSSPK
-1499 STARGNRV
+1499 GGDGV
-1507 EAIAYMKNPLLK
+1507 EAMAYMKNSLLK
-1519 DIDTECSGEYCITPY
+1519 DIETECSGEYSIIPY
-1534 AVSEGPATLTSTS
+1534 AVSEGPATNPARS
-1547 QVRGHCRFLS
+1547 HCRFLS

-1594 PDPHSQRHS
+1594 PDPHSQRHT
-1603 ALSSFRQTRPT
+1603 ALSSFKQTRPT

-1621 SDFSFSETQTST
+1621 ADITFPKTQT
-1633 VVGKA
+1633 VGAKD
-1638 LSDVEKASQPPP
+1638 LPQVDNSFQPPLP
-1650 ALSVGED
+1650 LEED

-1664 NDLSKTQFGLHEDAE
+1664 NDLSKAQFSVCEDAE

-1689 KVSTADREGTAQPS
+1689 KTSTAERDGTSQHS
-1703 QLPIYMNQAQS
+1703 QLPIYMNQAQN
-1714 TVAHKHECPSV
+1714 TAACKHECPSV

-1734 HQYHKGARPHSVR
+1734 HQYHKSARPQSGH
-1747 EESPGLQCLSQAS
+1747 EKSPGLQCLSQAS

-1776 DSVDSGISTSSSIK
+1776 DSVDSGISTSTSSSIK

-1795 PCPDILQPKR
+1795 PCPDNPQPKGV
-1805 AVGRLM
+1805 VGKLM
-1811 SLEVGGIDC
+1811 SLEVGGLDC
-1820 TKTRENSVTSSG
+1820 AKTRENPVKPTDS
-1832 PSPDTAELEPEPVH
+1832 AELETEPVH
-1846 LDHQQFEEEEEE
+1846 LDRQQFEEEEEE

-1867 NYRQSICSDIMY
+1867 NYRRSICSDIMY
-1879 QPDQEDTVPS
+1879 QPNQGPS
-1889 DQSREPHSQSASPK
+1889 DQSREPLSRSPSPK
-1903 PPAVLYRNLVTASAP
+1903 APAVLYRNLVTASAP

-1923 EFRLPSHIQ
+1923 EFKLPPYLQ

-1939 EQNPRS
+1939 QQSPKS
-1945 HLPPLAIGDRRS
+1945 QLPPLAIGDRRS
-1957 WAAFPNREPASK
+1957 WAAFPNREPAGK
-1969 TAVTVNET
+1969 TSVTVNET

-1985 DVGDNQR
+1985 DVGDNRR
-1992 YIYQYREDEEEG
+1992 YIYQYREDEEE
-2004 EEVTEAKVGEEED
+2004 EAKVGEEVD
-2017 ERTRCSKDQSMS
+2017 ERSGCSKDQSMS
-2029 LLSVHMDLDA
+2029 LLSVHMGLDGV
-2039 ACHQRKA
+2039 CQQRKA
-2046 SQSLEDM
+2046 SQSLDDM
-2053 EKQEELMATGGRC
+2053 ERQEESMATGGRC
-2066 FTLSGK
+2066 ISLSGK

-2081 LERKHKLQ
+2081 LERKQKLQ

-2110 TLCFYQERK
+2110 TLCFYQDRK

-2126 CGLPLNLTAAECS
+2126 CGLPLNLVGAECS

-2145 KKPNCFRLR
+2145 KKPNCIRLR

-2161 LLNAPS
+2161 LLNASS

-2182 GPSESASSI
+2182 GRSESVSPL
-2191 SSVPGDQGLPISL
+2191 SSVPVDNDPSISL
-2204 NPSLCSSCHSLAKC
+2204 KPFLCSSCHGLAKC
-2218 HCSSRHDVTSTFPRR
+2218 HCSSRHDVTSTFPRH
-2233 KPPGAAQTK
+2233 KPPGTAQTK

-2252 QMPQSHLRSL
+2252 HLRSV
-2262 DEQSTISSSHGGCCD
+2262 DEQSTISSSDGGCCD
-2277 DDEDD
+2277 DEEDSL
-2282 EGGVKQTMTHRL
+2282 KQTMTYRL
-2294 SGASSDSTSASPHS
+2294 SGASRDNTSSSPRS
-2308 PVFSGQDWLSN
+2308 PVSSSQDWLSN

-2324 SFTSATYQKIKPML
+2324 SFTSATFQKIKPTL
-2338 HTPGGLE
+2338 HSPGGRGLE

-2360 SDSTSTSR
+2360 SDSASSSR

-2374 LATAGWQRDT
+2374 LALAGWQQDT
-2384 YQDSALRS
+2384 CQDSALRS

>member
-15 GTKLSVPA
+15 GTRLSVPA

-37 PSLDNCT
+37 TSLDNCA

-56 SQVCAH
+56 SQVCARD
-62 GPCLVSPIVQQVAPV
+62 PCLVSPIVKQAAPV
-77 KHNQEHMAAEDHL
+77 KRDQEEHMAAEDHL
-90 NQNLASPSAVS
+90 NQNVASSSSSSSSAVS

-106 ITISGKERSEN
+106 ITISGKERSEST
-117 KLAAGPAQLS
+117 GPARQLS
-127 ITRSTSENNNNNN
+127 ITGSTSENNNNNN
-140 NVTNT
+140 NNVTST

-150 PRIVGVSCESKP
+150 PRIVGVSCENKP
-162 NSQFKVLLR
+162 HSQFKVLLR
-171 KDSSGASQ
+171 KDGDEHQ
-179 PTQPTQGQARV
+179 PTHGQSRV
-190 KVDGEKSAQQISVPE
+190 RLNGEKYVQQISVPE
-205 LQKKEPQRKE
+205 SQKKEPQRIE

-220 QSEASAAAVTS
+220 QNEASAAAAS
-231 QSDFFTQRNSL
+231 HSDCFTQRNSL
-242 FNKEVLQAEAWIK
+242 FNKEVLQAEAWIRS
-255 GKLQDLKDGCNIQRC
+255 KLQDLKDGCNIQRC
-270 PLQDWEEASH
+270 PLQDWEEASQ
-280 TLQRDLRDFEN
+280 TLQRDLKDFEN

-314 KKQLSQ
+314 KKQLGQ
-320 LRDQWHTLKQMA
+320 LRDQWQTLKQTA

-342 KNLQEFNKKVEK
+342 KNLQEFNKKVDK
-354 LEAWIKEKEEE
+354 LEAWIKEKQEEE
-365 QSLVNVLGENVDKMQ
+365 PSLVNVLGENVDKMQ

-416 GKNISSRRKHINKM
+416 GKNISTRRKHINKM
-430 WLRIQSHL
+430 WLKVQSHL

-457 ADNTVFA
+457 ADNTLFA
-464 INNMRKSISVSK
+464 INNMMKSLSASK
-476 ELDSFGDREIRDI
+476 ECDGFGDREIRDI

-502 LSNLHPALAAGVT
+502 LSNLHPALATGVT
-515 QKQSEVKDCWALLQK
+515 QKQSEVKDCWALLHK
-530 DLRSD
+530 VFRSD
-535 RNTLSPIGS
+535 RTMLSPTGS
-544 TFTREDADPLTLA
+544 TFTREDADPLTPA
-557 REPQCNVGTE
+557 CEPQGNVGTE
-567 MQRIM
+567 TQRIM

-588 IVECGSGRRT
+588 TVECENGRRVLC
-598 PSSQSQD
+598 SQSQE
-605 RQSLNHT
+605 QPSVNHT
-612 SSPMGDSPACANDV
+612 SPPVGDSPACANDV
-626 IVRHQLKGE
+626 IIRHQLKAE
-635 SRKPRAEP
+635 RKPKAEP
-643 KVAIAPQGHPQLHI
+643 KLAAAPPGHPQLHM
-657 QLQKFTVSADKTLSW
+657 QLQKFTISADKTLSW

-681 QVCSIASFE
+681 QVCSIAGFE

-695 RRYQH
+695 RRCQH
-700 TLEQEILTNRA
+700 TLERDILTNRA

-724 RAQHPGSAKIEE
+724 RAQHPGSARIEE

-785 VELSIKESALAGD
+785 VELSMKESALAGD
-798 PETMSMA
+798 PETMSVA

-820 LELSALRQEV
+820 LELGALRQEV
-830 DRLHGHSHPHTQCLP
+830 DLLHGHSHPLTQWLP
-845 ARMEEVE
+845 ARMDEVE

-891 HYSLGQPLHS
+891 RYSLGQPLHS
-901 EISSAPTLMGLR
+901 EISHAPSLLGLQ
-913 SSSGG
+913 SSGSGGGGG
-918 EPLIES
+918 EPLIET

-956 QELLCKHASLAV
+956 QDLLSKHAGLV
-968 RVEECL
+968 VHVEECL
-974 CSSKE
+974 CCSKE
-979 LSLDILER
+979 LGLDILER
-987 ETDMAVQCEPDRC
+987 ETDLAIQCEPERC
-1000 GLGALQEKQDHLEI
+1000 GLEALQERQDHLEI
-1014 DYEIIREDVREMENL
+1014 DYEVMREEVKEMENL

-1034 ELCPERVHVLRAKIQ
+1034 ELCPERVHVLGAKIQ

-1054 WTELGKSVTENKSH
+1054 WAELGRSVAENKSR

-1095 IFSDTALHLGKDGQK
+1095 IFSDTALHPGKDGQR

-1117 MQIEQKF
+1117 MQIELKF
-1124 EEFDELAATGRKVL
+1124 EEFDELAVAGRNLL

-1151 MEELRSMLG
+1151 LEELRSMLG

-1174 HKKSRQEPSQDN
+1174 HKRSRQELSQDN

-1193 CSPLTESST
+1193 CSTLSELPKQISA
-1202 PELEAYQSHQS
+1202 PELHAYESHQS
-1213 PVITCDEDKLKAAG
+1213 LLIISEGDKSSVSG
-1227 DSQSLSLLPRQAE
+1227 DSRPSSLPPRQTE
-1240 QQEEKQID
+1240 QQEEKQLE

-1255 SIGPRGSVASSSES
+1255 SIGPMGGEASLPES
-1269 PKPSIVVLK
+1269 AKPSIVVLK
-1278 EPNSPTLGG
+1278 EPSSPTLGG

-1294 FGNTGDSQVQVLDPP
+1294 FGNTGDSQVQVLEPP
-1309 ARTDEVVEETAEPV
+1309 AGTEEVVEDTSEPV
-1323 HRPTMP
+1323 HRPNVP
-1329 QSSACKNFWRRCQGL
+1329 HSSSCKNFWRRCQGL

-1391 KSRSGASASPT
+1391 KSRSAASASPT
-1402 FLSSSSS
+1402 FLPSLSSSL
-1409 SPSSSAP
+1409 PSSAS

-1425 HPLTGSGSS
+1425 HPSTGSGSGFL
-1434 SIFSSLKRMGKKRK
+1434 FSSLKRMGKKRK

-1456 TIQKIMGVEEQTEGM
+1456 TIQKIMGVEAQTEEVA
-1471 PHYACET
+1471 HYGCDT
-1478 ITYDTHTW
+1478 MTYDTHTW
-1486 PLKEGGRKKSSPK
+1486 PLKEGRRKKSSPK
-1499 STARGNRV
+1499 SPAGGNGI
-1507 EAIAYMKNPLLK
+1507 EAIDYMKNPLLK
-1519 DIDTECSGEYCITPY
+1519 DIDTECSGEYSIIPY
-1534 AVSEGPATLTSTS
+1534 AVSEGPNPPSSTS
-1547 QVRGHCRFLS
+1547 QVRSHCRFLS

-1603 ALSSFRQTRPT
+1603 ALSSFKQTRP
-1614 PAVTHSS
+1614 PAAIMHGSS
-1621 SDFSFSETQTST
+1621 ELSFSETPTPT
-1633 VVGKA
+1633 PVVKV
-1638 LSDVEKASQPPP
+1638 LSDADKSSQPPP
-1650 ALSVGED
+1650 PLSLRED
-1657 EDQTVPC
+1657 EDQTIPC
-1664 NDLSKTQFGLHEDAE
+1664 KTQFCLHKAAE
-1679 QEWDKMSSEV
+1679 QEQ
-1689 KVSTADREGTAQPS
+1689 DRDGTSQPS
-1703 QLPIYMNQAQS
+1703 DLPIYVNQAQS
-1714 TVAHKHECPSV
+1714 TAAHKHECLSV

-1734 HQYHKGARPHSVR
+1734 HQYHKCAKPHSVR
-1747 EESPGLQCLSQAS
+1747 DVSPGLQCLSQAS

-1771 VSVRQ
+1771 VSVHQ
-1776 DSVDSGISTSSSIK
+1776 DPVESGISTPSSIK
-1790 LCTDA
+1790 VCADA
-1795 PCPDILQPKR
+1795 PCPDVPQPKVV
-1805 AVGRLM
+1805 VGRLV
-1811 SLEVGGIDC
+1811 SLQVGGIDC
-1820 TKTRENSVTSSG
+1820 SKTRQNNAIPLG
-1832 PSPDTAELEPEPVH
+1832 PSAEQQTEPVH

-1879 QPDQEDTVPS
+1879 QPSQEDCVPS
-1889 DQSREPHSQSASPK
+1889 DQPDVPHSRSPSPK
-1903 PPAVLYRNLVTASAP
+1903 TPDVLYRNLVTASAP

-1939 EQNPRS
+1939 EHRAKVR
-1945 HLPPLAIGDRRS
+1945 LPPLASGDRRS

-1969 TAVTVNET
+1969 TKSVTLNET
-1977 ASDPVKLP
+1977 ASDPMKLP

-1992 YIYQYREDEEEG
+1992 YIYQYREDEEEK
-2004 EEVTEAKVGEEED
+2004 EEEKVEEAKVREEAD
-2017 ERTRCSKDQSMS
+2017 EHIGGSKNQSMS
-2029 LLSVHMDLDA
+2029 LLSVHMDLDR
-2039 ACHQRKA
+2039 ACQQR
-2046 SQSLEDM
+2046 SSLSLEDM
-2053 EKQEELMATGGRC
+2053 EKKEELMATGGRC

-2072 PELQSMEGT
+2072 PDLQSMEGT

-2099 WNSYHA
+2099 WSSYHA
-2105 VLYRH
+2105 VLHRH

-2126 CGLPLNLTAAECS
+2126 CGLPLNLLGAECS

-2145 KKPNCFRLR
+2145 KKPNCFRLQ

-2182 GPSESASSI
+2182 GQSEPVSAM
-2191 SSVPGDQGLPISL
+2191 SSVPVNQGLPISL
-2204 NPSLCSSCHSLAKC
+2204 NPSPCSGCRGLAKC

-2252 QMPQSHLRSL
+2252 QMPHSHLRSL
-2262 DEQSTISSSHGGCCD
+2262 DEHSTISPSHGGCCD
-2277 DDEDD
+2277 DDEDRA
-2282 EGGVKQTMTHRL
+2282 KQTMTHRQ
-2294 SGASSDSTSASPHS
+2294 STTSSSITSSSPHS

-2324 SFTSATYQKIKPML
+2324 SFTSATYQRIRPLL
-2338 HTPGGLE
+2338 HPAGGLE

-2360 SDSTSTSR
+2360 SDGTSICR
-2368 SSEPPL
+2368 SSEPSV
-2374 LATAGWQRDT
+2374 LAAAEWQQDAC
-2384 YQDSALRS
+2384 QDSALRS

>member
-15 GTKLSVPA
+15 GTRLSAPA
-23 VPKCQDFT
+23 VPKCQEFT

-37 PSLDNCT
+37 QSLDNCT
-44 LQHNLNSLYLSR
+44 LQHNLNSLYLSQ
-56 SQVCAH
+56 SQVCTH
-62 GPCLVSPIVQQVAPV
+62 SPCLVSPIVKQVAPV
-77 KHNQEHMAAEDHL
+77 KHNPEDMAAEDHL
-90 NQNLASPSAVS
+90 NQNVASASAVS

-106 ITISGKERSEN
+106 ITISGYKGRSEN
-117 KLAAGPAQLS
+117 KLSVGPAQLS
-127 ITRSTSENNNNNN
+127 IKGSTSENNNNNN
-140 NVTNT
+140 NVTST
-145 SDPHL
+145 SAAPHL
-150 PRIVGVSCESKP
+150 PRIVGVSCENKST
-162 NSQFKVLLR
+162 SHFKVLLR
-171 KDSSGASQ
+171 RDSSDELQA
-179 PTQPTQGQARV
+179 TQGQTRL
-190 KVDGEKSAQQISVPE
+190 KENGEKSVQQLSGPE
-205 LQKKEPQRKE
+205 TLKREPQTKE

-220 QSEASAAAVTS
+220 QNEASAAVTS
-231 QSDFFTQRNSL
+231 QSDFSQRNSL
-242 FNKEVLQAEAWIK
+242 FNQEVLQAEAWIK

-270 PLQDWEEASH
+270 PLQDWEEASQ
-280 TLQRDLRDFEN
+280 TLQRDLKDFEN

-320 LRDQWHTLKQMA
+320 LRDQWQALKHTA

-342 KNLQEFNKKVEK
+342 RNLQEFNKKVDK
-354 LEAWIKEKEEE
+354 LEAWIKEKQEEE
-365 QSLVNVLGENVDKMQ
+365 QSLVNVLGGNVDKMQ

-416 GKNISSRRKHINKM
+416 GKNISSKRKHINKM
-430 WLRIQSHL
+430 WLKVQSHL

-457 ADNTVFA
+457 ADNTLFA
-464 INNMRKSISVSK
+464 IDNMKKSISAAK

-489 ASQIMMLDVSVSQ
+489 ASQIMVLDVSLSQ
-502 LSNLHPALAAGVT
+502 VSNLHPALAAGVT

-530 DLRSD
+530 VFRSD
-535 RNTLSPIGS
+535 RTTLSPTGPA
-544 TFTREDADPLTLA
+544 FTREDGDPLTPA
-557 REPQCNVGTE
+557 REPQCNVGME

-588 IVECGSGRRT
+588 TVECGIVRKTQSN
-598 PSSQSQD
+598 QSQE
-605 RQSLNHT
+605 QPSVNHT
-612 SSPMGDSPACANDV
+612 SLPTGDGPACVNDV
-626 IVRHQLKGE
+626 IVSHQLKGE

-643 KVAIAPQGHPQLHI
+643 KLATAPRGHPQLHT

-695 RRYQH
+695 RRGQH
-700 TLEQEILTNRA
+700 ALEQEILTNRA

-724 RAQHPGSAKIEE
+724 RAQHPGCAKIEE
-736 FLGQLEVLWEELR
+736 FLGQLDVLWEELR
-749 RRHQRNAVFLQASEE
+749 RRHQRNAMYLKASEE

-770 KVLQALGSLEAWLES
+770 KVLQALGSMEAWLES
-785 VELSIKESALAGD
+785 VELSMKESALAGD

-812 EKEVAARS
+812 EKAMAARS
-820 LELSALRQEV
+820 LELRALRQEV
-830 DRLHGHSHPHTQCLP
+830 ERLHSHSHPHTRGLP
-845 ARMEEVE
+845 ARMEDVE

-857 VQSALTQQSSELQD
+857 VQSALTQQNSELQD

-879 ERVELEESQDGC
+879 ERVELEESQELGGNQ
-891 HYSLGQPLHS
+891 YRLGQPLHS
-901 EISSAPTLMGLR
+901 KMSSAPPLLGLQSR
-913 SSSGG
+913 GGG
-918 EPLIES
+918 EPLIGN

-956 QELLCKHASLAV
+956 QELLSKIAS
-968 RVEECL
+968 RV
-974 CSSKE
+974 
-979 LSLDILER
+979 
-987 ETDMAVQCEPDRC
+987 
-1000 GLGALQEKQDHLEI
+1000 
-1014 DYEIIREDVREMENL
+1014 IREEVTEMENQT
-1029 ASRLE
+1029 ARME
-1034 ELCPERVHVLRAKIQ
+1034 ELCPERVHILRAKIQ
-1049 ATLQA
+1049 AMLQG
-1054 WTELGKSVTENKSH
+1054 WTELGKSVTENKSR
-1068 LQEFVQLQDFFR
+1068 LREFVQLQDFFR
-1080 SYLAMISWTEDTRSC
+1080 SYLAMISWTEDTRSY
-1095 IFSDTALHLGKDGQK
+1095 IFSDTALHLGKDGQG

-1124 EEFDELAATGRKVL
+1124 EEFDELADAGRNLL

-1160 WILVHWRAQKQQWL
+1160 WISVHWRAQKQQWL
-1174 HKKSRQEPSQDN
+1174 HKMSRQEPSQDN

-1193 CSPLTESST
+1193 FCSPLTESSA
-1202 PELEAYQSHQS
+1202 PEVETHQSHPS
-1213 PVITCDEDKLKAAG
+1213 PVVTSDDKLKTAG
-1227 DSQSLSLLPRQAE
+1227 DSQPTSLS
-1240 QQEEKQID
+1240 EEKQLE

-1255 SIGPRGSVASSSES
+1255 SIGPRGGEPTSSES

-1278 EPNSPTLGG
+1278 EPNSPALGG

-1294 FGNTGDSQVQVLDPP
+1294 FGNSEDSQVQVLELP
-1309 ARTDEVVEETAEPV
+1309 ARMDQLVEKTAEPV

-1344 LENTLGSLK
+1344 LENTMGSLK

-1361 SANEVSTYLH
+1361 STNEVSTYLH
-1371 VKDNNLAAAPV
+1371 VKDNNLAVAPV

-1391 KSRSGASASPT
+1391 KSCSAASASPT
-1402 FLSSSSS
+1402 SLPPSS
-1409 SPSSSAP
+1409 SPSSLAP
-1416 APQTTNVTF
+1416 SPQANVTF
-1425 HPLTGSGSS
+1425 HPLAGSGSS

-1448 RKRDARRH
+1448 RKKDARRH
-1456 TIQKIMGVEEQTEGM
+1456 TIQKIMGVEEQTEGL
-1471 PHYACET
+1471 PYYDSEA

-1486 PLKEGGRKKSSPK
+1486 PLKEGRRKKSSPK
-1499 STARGNRV
+1499 SGDGV
-1507 EAIAYMKNPLLK
+1507 EAMAYVKNSLLK
-1519 DIDTECSGEYCITPY
+1519 DIETECSGEYSTIPY
-1534 AVSEGPATLTSTS
+1534 AVSEEPTTNPARS
-1547 QVRGHCRFLS
+1547 HCRFLS

-1594 PDPHSQRHS
+1594 PDPHSQRHT
-1603 ALSSFRQTRPT
+1603 ALSSFKQTRST

-1621 SDFSFSETQTST
+1621 ADIIFPKTRTVGAKDLPQVDNSF
-1633 VVGKA
+1633 
-1638 LSDVEKASQPPP
+1638 QPPHP
-1650 ALSVGED
+1650 LEED
-1657 EDQTVPC
+1657 EDQTVPY
-1664 NDLSKTQFGLHEDAE
+1664 NDLSEAQFSVHEDAE
-1679 QEWDKMSSEV
+1679 QEWDKMALEV
-1689 KVSTADREGTAQPS
+1689 KTSTAQRDGTSKHS
-1703 QLPIYMNQAQS
+1703 QLPIYMNHTQNTAAC
-1714 TVAHKHECPSV
+1714 THECPSV

-1734 HQYHKGARPHSVR
+1734 HQYHKSARPQSVR
-1747 EESPGLQCLSQAS
+1747 EKSPGPQCLSQAS

-1795 PCPDILQPKR
+1795 PCPDNPHPKGV
-1805 AVGRLM
+1805 VGRLM
-1811 SLEVGGIDC
+1811 SLEVGGLDC
-1820 TKTRENSVTSSG
+1820 AKTSENPIKLADS
-1832 PSPDTAELEPEPVH
+1832 AELETDPVH
-1846 LDHQQFEEEEEE
+1846 LDRQQFEEEEEE

-1867 NYRQSICSDIMY
+1867 RYRRSICSDIMY
-1879 QPDQEDTVPS
+1879 QPNQGTL
-1889 DQSREPHSQSASPK
+1889 DQSREPVSRSPSPK
-1903 PPAVLYRNLVTASAP
+1903 APAVLYRNLVTASAP

-1923 EFRLPSHIQ
+1923 EFKLPPYLQ

-1939 EQNPRS
+1939 QQGPKS
-1945 HLPPLAIGDRRS
+1945 QLPPLAIGDRRS
-1957 WAAFPNREPASK
+1957 WASFPNREPAGK
-1969 TAVTVNET
+1969 TSLTVNET

-1985 DVGDNQR
+1985 DVGDNLR
-1992 YIYQYREDEEEG
+1992 YIYQYREDEEE
-2004 EEVTEAKVGEEED
+2004 ETKVGEEVD
-2017 ERTRCSKDQSMS
+2017 EHSGCSKDHSLS
-2029 LLSVHMDLDA
+2029 LLSVHMGLGGV
-2039 ACHQRKA
+2039 CQQRKT
-2046 SQSLEDM
+2046 SQSLDNM
-2053 EKQEELMATGGRC
+2053 ERQDESLATGGRC

-2089 LGGKKAASRG
+2089 LGGKKAPSRG

-2110 TLCFYQERK
+2110 TLCFYQDRK

-2126 CGLPLNLTAAECS
+2126 CGLPLNLMGADCS
-2139 PAPEYT
+2139 PAPDYT
-2145 KKPNCFRLR
+2145 KKPNCIRLR

-2161 LLNAPS
+2161 LLNASS

-2182 GPSESASSI
+2182 GRSESVSPLP
-2191 SSVPGDQGLPISL
+2191 SVPVDNDPSVSL
-2204 NPSLCSSCHSLAKC
+2204 KPFLCSGCHGRAKC
-2218 HCSSRHDVTSTFPRR
+2218 HCSSHHEVTSTFPRR
-2233 KPPGAAQTK
+2233 KPPGTTQTK

-2252 QMPQSHLRSL
+2252 HLPQSHLRSV
-2262 DEQSTISSSHGGCCD
+2262 DEQSAISSSDGGRCD
-2277 DDEDD
+2277 DEEDSL
-2282 EGGVKQTMTHRL
+2282 KQLMTYSL
-2294 SGASSDSTSASPHS
+2294 SRDSKDNASSSPHS
-2308 PVFSGQDWLSN
+2308 HVSSGQDWLSN

-2324 SFTSATYQKIKPML
+2324 SFTSATFQKIKPAL
-2338 HTPGGLE
+2338 HTPGGRGQE

-2360 SDSTSTSR
+2360 SDSASIIR
-2368 SSEPPL
+2368 RSEPPP
-2374 LATAGWQRDT
+2374 LALAGGQQDT
-2384 YQDSALRS
+2384 CQDPALRS

>member
-15 GTKLSVPA
+15 GTRLSVPA
-23 VPKCQDFT
+23 VPKCQEFT

-37 PSLDNCT
+37 QSLDNCT

-62 GPCLVSPIVQQVAPV
+62 GPCLVSPIVKQVVEHKQQD
-77 KHNQEHMAAEDHL
+77 MAAEDHL
-90 NQNLASPSAVS
+90 NQNVASPSAVS

-106 ITISGKERSEN
+106 ITISGSKDRPEN
-117 KLAAGPAQLS
+117 KVSVGPAQLS
-127 ITRSTSENNNNNN
+127 ITGSTSENNNNNN
-140 NVTNT
+140 NVTST

-150 PRIVGVSCESKP
+150 PRIVGVSCENKP
-162 NSQFKVLLR
+162 SSHFKVLLR
-171 KDSSGASQ
+171 KDSSDEFQ
-179 PTQPTQGQARV
+179 PTQEQTRV
-190 KVDGEKSAQQISVPE
+190 RLNGDRSV
-205 LQKKEPQRKE
+205 Q
-215 SHPHT
+215 
-220 QSEASAAAVTS
+220 
-231 QSDFFTQRNSL
+231 
-242 FNKEVLQAEAWIK
+242 QAEAWIK

-270 PLQDWEEASH
+270 PLQDWEEASQ
-280 TLQRDLRDFEN
+280 TLQRDLKDFEN

-320 LRDQWHTLKQMA
+320 LRDQWQTLKQMA

-342 KNLQEFNKKVEK
+342 KNLQEFNKKVDK
-354 LEAWIKEKEEE
+354 LEAWIKEKQEEE
-365 QSLVNVLGENVDKMQ
+365 QSLVNVLGESVDKMQ

-430 WLRIQSHL
+430 WLKVQSHL

-457 ADNTVFA
+457 ADNTLFA
-464 INNMRKSISVSK
+464 INNMRKSISASK

-530 DLRSD
+530 VFRSD
-535 RNTLSPIGS
+535 RTTLSPTGS

-567 MQRIM
+567 TQRIM

-588 IVECGSGRRT
+588 TVECGIGRRT
-598 PSSQSQD
+598 QSHQSQEQ
-605 RQSLNHT
+605 QSVNHT
-612 SSPMGDSPACANDV
+612 SSPMGDGPVCANDV
-626 IVRHQLKGE
+626 IVRYQLKGE

-643 KVAIAPQGHPQLHI
+643 KLATAPRGHPQLHT

-681 QVCSIASFE
+681 QVCSVVSFE

-695 RRYQH
+695 RRCQH
-700 TLEQEILTNRA
+700 ALEQEILANRA

-785 VELSIKESALAGD
+785 VELSMKESALAGD

-812 EKEVAARS
+812 EKEVAERS

-830 DRLHGHSHPHTQCLP
+830 DRLHGHSHPHTRGLP

-857 VQSALTQQSSELQD
+857 VQNALTQQNSELQD

-879 ERVELEESQDGC
+879 ERVELEESQEPSGSQ
-891 HYSLGQPLHS
+891 YSLGQPLHS
-901 EISSAPTLMGLR
+901 EISSAPTLLGLQ
-913 SSSGG
+913 SSGSG
-918 EPLIES
+918 DPLIES

-956 QELLCKHASLAV
+956 HELLSKHASLAV

-974 CSSKE
+974 CCSKE
-979 LSLDILER
+979 LSLDILEK
-987 ETDMAVQCEPDRC
+987 ETDMAIQCEPDRC
-1000 GLGALQEKQDHLEI
+1000 GLEALQEKQDHLEI
-1014 DYEIIREDVREMENL
+1014 DYEVIRGEVKEMENQ

-1034 ELCPERVHVLRAKIQ
+1034 ELCPERVHVLGAKIQ
-1049 ATLQA
+1049 ATLQGWA
-1054 WTELGKSVTENKSH
+1054 ELGKSVTENKSR
-1068 LQEFVQLQDFFR
+1068 LQEFMQLQDFFR

-1095 IFSDTALHLGKDGQK
+1095 IFSATALHLGKDGQK

-1124 EEFDELAATGRKVL
+1124 EEFDELVATGRNLL

-1174 HKKSRQEPSQDN
+1174 HKTSRQELAQDN

-1193 CSPLTESST
+1193 CSPLTE
-1202 PELEAYQSHQS
+1202 
-1213 PVITCDEDKLKAAG
+1213 
-1227 DSQSLSLLPRQAE
+1227 
-1240 QQEEKQID
+1240 
-1248 DGYEVMN
+1248 
-1255 SIGPRGSVASSSES
+1255 
-1269 PKPSIVVLK
+1269 
-1278 EPNSPTLGG
+1278 
-1287 TVNLILS
+1287 
-1294 FGNTGDSQVQVLDPP
+1294 
-1309 ARTDEVVEETAEPV
+1309 
-1323 HRPTMP
+1323 
-1329 QSSACKNFWRRCQGL
+1329 
-1344 LENTLGSLK
+1344 
-1353 RKRKIYRQ
+1353 
-1361 SANEVSTYLH
+1361 VSTYLH
-1371 VKDNNLAAAPV
+1371 VKDNNLAVAPV

-1391 KSRSGASASPT
+1391 KSRSAASASPT
-1402 FLSSSSS
+1402 FLPSSST
-1409 SPSSSAP
+1409 SPSSSAS
-1416 APQTTNVTF
+1416 ASQMANVTF
-1425 HPLTGSGSS
+1425 HPLTGSGGSS

-1471 PHYACET
+1471 PQYACET

-1486 PLKEGGRKKSSPK
+1486 PLKEGRRKKSSSK
-1499 STARGNRV
+1499 SGDGV
-1507 EAIAYMKNPLLK
+1507 EAMAYMKNPLLK
-1519 DIDTECSGEYCITPY
+1519 DIDTECSGEYSIIPY
-1534 AVSEGPATLTSTS
+1534 AVSEGPTTLPAANH
-1547 QVRGHCRFLS
+1547 VRSHCRFLS

-1594 PDPHSQRHS
+1594 PDPLSQRHT
-1603 ALSSFRQTRPT
+1603 ALSSFKQTRPA
-1614 PAVTHSS
+1614 PAATCSS
-1621 SDFSFSETQTST
+1621 ADISFSETQTS
-1633 VVGKA
+1633 VVVVK
-1638 LSDVEKASQPPP
+1638 DVPNVDKSFQPPHISP
-1650 ALSVGED
+1650 ELD

-1679 QEWDKMSSEV
+1679 QEWDKMSSED
-1689 KVSTADREGTAQPS
+1689 KTGTAERVGTSQSS
-1703 QLPIYMNQAQS
+1703 QLPIYVNQAQS
-1714 TVAHKHECPSV
+1714 TAEHKHGCPSV

-1734 HQYHKGARPHSVR
+1734 HQYHRSARPQSVH
-1747 EESPGLQCLSQAS
+1747 EESPALQCLSQAS

-1795 PCPDILQPKR
+1795 PCPDNPQPKGV
-1805 AVGRLM
+1805 VGRLM

-1820 TKTRENSVTSSG
+1820 IKTRENAVTSSG
-1832 PSPDTAELEPEPVH
+1832 PSTDSAEIETEPVH

-1879 QPDQEDTVPS
+1879 QPNQEESDPS
-1889 DQSREPHSQSASPK
+1889 DQSREPRSRSPSPK
-1903 PPAVLYRNLVTASAP
+1903 TPAVLYRNLATASAP

-1923 EFRLPSHIQ
+1923 EFRLPPYVQ

-1939 EQNPRS
+1939 EQSPKGPQ
-1945 HLPPLAIGDRRS
+1945 PPLAIGDRRS

-1969 TAVTVNET
+1969 ASVTVNET

-1992 YIYQYREDEEEG
+1992 YVYQYREDEEE
-2004 EEVTEAKVGEEED
+2004 EEGVEEAKVGEEVD
-2017 ERTRCSKDQSMS
+2017 EHTGCMKDQSMS
-2029 LLSVHMDLDA
+2029 LLSVHMGLDGV
-2039 ACHQRKA
+2039 CQQRKA
-2046 SQSLEDM
+2046 SQSLDNM
-2053 EKQEELMATGGRC
+2053 EKQEGSVATGGRC
-2066 FTLSGK
+2066 ITLSGK

-2110 TLCFYQERK
+2110 TLCFYQDRK

-2126 CGLPLNLTAAECS
+2126 CGLPLNLMGAECS
-2139 PAPEYT
+2139 PATEYT
-2145 KKPNCFRLR
+2145 KKPNCFRLQ

-2161 LLNAPS
+2161 LLNACS

-2182 GPSESASSI
+2182 GQSESL
-2191 SSVPGDQGLPISL
+2191 SSVPVDQDFPISIK
-2204 NPSLCSSCHSLAKC
+2204 PLCPGCHGLAKC

-2233 KPPGAAQTK
+2233 KPPGTTHTK
-2242 EIVVLTREFS
+2242 GIVVLTREFTH
-2252 QMPQSHLRSL
+2252 MPQSHLRSV
-2262 DEQSTISSSHGGCCD
+2262 DEQSTVSSSDGGGCD
-2277 DDEDD
+2277 DDE
-2282 EGGVKQTMTHRL
+2282 GSLKKTMTHRL
-2294 SGASSDSTSASPHS
+2294 SGASSINTSSSPHS
-2308 PVFSGQDWLSN
+2308 SVSSGHDWLSN

-2324 SFTSATYQKIKPML
+2324 SFTSATFQKIKPML
-2338 HTPGGLE
+2338 HTPGGGGLE

-2360 SDSTSTSR
+2360 SDSPSASR

-2374 LATAGWQRDT
+2374 LALAGWQQDT

>member
-15 GTKLSVPA
+15 GTRLSVPA

-62 GPCLVSPIVQQVAPV
+62 GPCLVSPIVKQVAPM

-90 NQNLASPSAVS
+90 NQNVASPSAVS

-117 KLAAGPAQLS
+117 KITVGPAQLS
-127 ITRSTSENNNNNN
+127 IAGSTSENNNNNN
-140 NVTNT
+140 NVTST

-150 PRIVGVSCESKP
+150 PRIVGVSCENKP

-171 KDSSGASQ
+171 KDSGSDEFQ
-179 PTQPTQGQARV
+179 PTHGQTRL
-190 KVDGEKSAQQISVPE
+190 KLNGDKSVQQISVPE
-205 LQKKEPQRKE
+205 SQRKE
-215 SHPHT
+215 SHLHR
-220 QSEASAAAVTS
+220 QNEASAAVTS
-231 QSDFFTQRNSL
+231 QSDCFTQRNSL

-255 GKLQDLKDGCNIQRC
+255 GKLQDLKDGCNIQHC
-270 PLQDWEEASH
+270 PLQDWEEASQ
-280 TLQRDLRDFEN
+280 TLQRDLKDFEN

-320 LRDQWHTLKQMA
+320 LRDQWQTLKQMA

-342 KNLQEFNKKVEK
+342 KNLQEFNKKVDR
-354 LEAWIKEKEEE
+354 LEAWIKEKQEEE

-430 WLRIQSHL
+430 WLKVQSHL

-457 ADNTVFA
+457 ADNTLFA
-464 INNMRKSISVSK
+464 INNMRKSLSASIEV
-476 ELDSFGDREIRDI
+476 DSFGDREIRDI

-530 DLRSD
+530 VFRSD
-535 RNTLSPIGS
+535 RTTLCPSGS
-544 TFTREDADPLTLA
+544 TFTREDADPLTPA

-567 MQRIM
+567 TQRIM

-588 IVECGSGRRT
+588 TVECGSGRRT
-598 PSSQSQD
+598 PSSQSQEQ
-605 RQSLNHT
+605 QSVNHT
-612 SSPMGDSPACANDV
+612 SSPMGDSPACAHDV

-635 SRKPRAEP
+635 RKPRAEP
-643 KVAIAPQGHPQLHI
+643 KVATASQGHPQLHV

-681 QVCSIASFE
+681 QVCSVASFE

-695 RRYQH
+695 RRCQH
-700 TLEQEILTNRA
+700 SLEQEILTNRA

-724 RAQHPGSAKIEE
+724 RAQHPGSTKIEE

-749 RRHQRNAVFLQASEE
+749 RRHQRNAMFLQVSEE

-785 VELSIKESALAGD
+785 VELSMKESALAGD

-830 DRLHGHSHPHTQCLP
+830 DRLHGHSHPHTRCLP

-891 HYSLGQPLHS
+891 QFSLGQPLHS
-901 EISSAPTLMGLR
+901 EISSAPTLLGLQ
-913 SSSGG
+913 SSSSG

-956 QELLCKHASLAV
+956 QELLSKHASLAV

-974 CSSKE
+974 CYSKE

-1000 GLGALQEKQDHLEI
+1000 GLEALQEKQDHLEI
-1014 DYEIIREDVREMENL
+1014 DYEVIREEVKEMEDL

-1034 ELCPERVHVLRAKIQ
+1034 ELCPERVHALGAKIQ

-1054 WTELGKSVTENKSH
+1054 WTELGKSVTENKSRLH
-1068 LQEFVQLQDFFR
+1068 EFVQLQDFFR

-1095 IFSDTALHLGKDGQK
+1095 IFSDTALHLGKDGQR

-1117 MQIEQKF
+1117 MQIELKF
-1124 EEFDELAATGRKVL
+1124 EEFDELAATGRNLLAK
-1138 DKEHHL
+1138 DHHL

-1151 MEELRSMLG
+1151 IEELRSMLG

-1186 IYSEATM
+1186 IYSEATT
-1193 CSPLTESST
+1193 CSPLTESSA
-1202 PELEAYQSHQS
+1202 PELEAHQSHRS
-1213 PVITCDEDKLKAAG
+1213 PVVSSDEDKLKAAG
-1227 DSQSLSLLPRQAE
+1227 DSQPSSPLPREAE
-1240 QQEEKQID
+1240 KEEEKQVE

-1255 SIGPRGSVASSSES
+1255 SIGPRGGEASSAES

-1278 EPNSPTLGG
+1278 EPSSPALGG

-1309 ARTDEVVEETAEPV
+1309 ERTEEVVEDTSEPV
-1323 HRPTMP
+1323 HRPTVP

-1391 KSRSGASASPT
+1391 KSRSAASASPT
-1402 FLSSSSS
+1402 FSPSSSS
-1409 SPSSSAP
+1409 SPPSSAP

-1478 ITYDTHTW
+1478 VTYDTHTW
-1486 PLKEGGRKKSSPK
+1486 PLKEDRRKKSSPK
-1499 STARGNRV
+1499 GPASGDGV

-1519 DIDTECSGEYCITPY
+1519 DIDTECSGEYSITPY
-1534 AVSEGPATLTSTS
+1534 AVSEGPTTLSSTS
-1547 QVRGHCRFLS
+1547 QVRSHCRFLS

-1584 PESKKGAGTD
+1584 PESKKAAGTD

-1603 ALSSFRQTRPT
+1603 ALSSFKQTRPT

-1621 SDFSFSETQTST
+1621 SDISFSDTQTAA
-1633 VVGKA
+1633 VVEKA
-1638 LSDVEKASQPPP
+1638 LSDVDKSSQPPP
-1650 ALSVGED
+1650 PLSPGED

-1664 NDLSKTQFGLHEDAE
+1664 NDLSRTQFSLHEEAE
-1679 QEWDKMSSEV
+1679 QEWDKMSSDV
-1689 KVSTADREGTAQPS
+1689 KTSTADRDGTS
-1703 QLPIYMNQAQS
+1703 QLRQPPIYVNQTQS
-1714 TVAHKHECPSV
+1714 AAAHKHECPSV

-1734 HQYHKGARPHSVR
+1734 HQYHKCARPQSLR

-1790 LCTDA
+1790 VCTDA
-1795 PCPDILQPKR
+1795 PCPDISQPKGV
-1805 AVGRLM
+1805 VGRLM

-1832 PSPDTAELEPEPVH
+1832 PSPDAAEQETEPVH

-1879 QPDQEDTVPS
+1879 QPNQEDSVPS
-1889 DQSREPHSQSASPK
+1889 DQSREPHSRSPSPK
-1903 PPAVLYRNLVTASAP
+1903 TPAVLYRNLVTASAP

-1923 EFRLPSHIQ
+1923 EFKLPSYIQ

-1939 EQNPRS
+1939 EQSPKG
-1945 HLPPLAIGDRRS
+1945 HLPPLAVGDRRS
-1957 WAAFPNREPASK
+1957 WAAFPNREPAAAK

-1992 YIYQYREDEEEG
+1992 YIYQYREDEEEE
-2004 EEVTEAKVGEEED
+2004 EEVEEAKVGEEVD
-2017 ERTRCSKDQSMS
+2017 ENTGCSKDQSMS
-2029 LLSVHMDLDA
+2029 LLSVHMDLNG
-2039 ACHQRKA
+2039 ACQQRKA
-2046 SQSLEDM
+2046 SQSWDDM

-2066 FTLSGK
+2066 FTLAGK
-2072 PELQSMEGT
+2072 PEMQSMEGT

-2089 LGGKKAASRG
+2089 LGGKKAPSRG

-2110 TLCFYQERK
+2110 TLCFYQDRK

-2126 CGLPLNLTAAECS
+2126 CGLPLNLMGAECS

-2145 KKPNCFRLR
+2145 KKPNCFGLR

-2182 GPSESASSI
+2182 GHSESVSSI
-2191 SSVPGDQGLPISL
+2191 SSVPVDQGLPISL
-2204 NPSLCSSCHSLAKC
+2204 NPSLCSGCHGLVKC
-2218 HCSSRHDVTSTFPRR
+2218 HCPSRHDVTSTFPRR
-2233 KPPGAAQTK
+2233 KPPGVAQTK

-2262 DEQSTISSSHGGCCD
+2262 DEQSTVSSSHGGCCD
-2277 DDEDD
+2277 DDD
-2282 EGGVKQTMTHRL
+2282 EGRVKQTVTHRL
-2294 SGASSDSTSASPHS
+2294 SGASSDNSPHS

-2324 SFTSATYQKIKPML
+2324 SFTSAAYQKIKPVSQA
-2338 HTPGGLE
+2338 PGGLE

-2360 SDSTSTSR
+2360 SDSTSISR

-2374 LATAGWQRDT
+2374 LAAAGWQQDT
-2384 YQDSALRS
+2384 HQESALRS

>member
-15 GTKLSVPA
+15 GTRLSVPA

-37 PSLDNCT
+37 QSLDNCT

-62 GPCLVSPIVQQVAPV
+62 GLVSPIVKQVAPV
-77 KHNQEHMAAEDHL
+77 RHNQEDMAAEDQL
-90 NQNLASPSAVS
+90 NQNVTSPNAVS

-106 ITISGKERSEN
+106 ITISGSRDRSEN
-117 KLAAGPAQLS
+117 KVSAQLS
-127 ITRSTSENNNNNN
+127 ITGSTSENNNNNN
-140 NVTNT
+140 NVTST

-150 PRIVGVSCESKP
+150 PRIVGVSCENKP
-162 NSQFKVLLR
+162 SSHFKVLLR
-171 KDSSGASQ
+171 KDSSDDLQS
-179 PTQPTQGQARV
+179 TQGQTRL
-190 KVDGEKSAQQISVPE
+190 KVNGERSVQQMSVPE
-205 LQKKEPQRKE
+205 LQRKEPQRKE
-215 SHPHT
+215 SHPDT
-220 QSEASAAAVTS
+220 QNEASAADMS
-231 QSDFFTQRNSL
+231 QTDCFTQRNSL

-270 PLQDWEEASH
+270 PLQDWEEASQ
-280 TLQRDLRDFEN
+280 TLQRDLKDFEN

-305 KLNPTSDLV
+305 KLNPTADVV

-320 LRDQWHTLKQMA
+320 LRDQWQTLKQTA
-332 ANQTRALGGA
+332 ANQTKALGGA
-342 KNLQEFNKKVEK
+342 KNLQEFNRKVDK

-380 LTRRILDLKQDEQLY
+380 LTKRILDLKQDEQLY

-416 GKNISSRRKHINKM
+416 GKNISSKRKHINKM
-430 WLRIQSHL
+430 WLKAQSHL

-457 ADNTVFA
+457 ADNTLFA
-464 INNMRKSISVSK
+464 INTMRKSISTSK

-489 ASQIMMLDVSVSQ
+489 ASQIMMLDVNVSQ
-502 LSNLHPALAAGVT
+502 VSNLHPALAAGVT
-515 QKQSEVKDCWALLQK
+515 QKQTQVKDCWALLQK
-530 DLRSD
+530 VFRSD
-535 RNTLSPIGS
+535 RTTLSPSGPA
-544 TFTREDADPLTLA
+544 FTREDADPLTPG

-567 MQRIM
+567 TQRIM

-588 IVECGSGRRT
+588 TVECGFGRRT
-598 PSSQSQD
+598 PSNQSQEQ
-605 RQSLNHT
+605 QSVNHT
-612 SSPMGDSPACANDV
+612 SSPTGDGPACANDV
-626 IVRHQLKGE
+626 IVRHQLKAE

-643 KVAIAPQGHPQLHI
+643 KLATTPRGHPQLHT

-690 GLEAA
+690 GPEAA
-695 RRYQH
+695 RRCQH
-700 TLEQEILTNRA
+700 ALEQEILTNRA

-749 RRHQRNAVFLQASEE
+749 RRHQRNAAFLQASEE

-785 VELSIKESALAGD
+785 VELSMKESALTGD

-805 ERESCLL
+805 ERESCLM
-812 EKEVAARS
+812 EREVAARS

-830 DRLHGHSHPHTQCLP
+830 DRLHSHSHPHTRGLP

-852 RKYHR
+852 RKYRR

-879 ERVELEESQDGC
+879 ERVELEESEELTGSQ
-891 HYSLGQPLHS
+891 YSLGQPLHS
-901 EISSAPTLMGLR
+901 EISSAPTLLGLQ
-913 SSSGG
+913 SSGGG

-956 QELLCKHASLAV
+956 QELLSKHASLAV
-968 RVEECL
+968 HVEECL
-974 CSSKE
+974 CCSKE
-979 LSLDILER
+979 LSLDILEK

-1000 GLGALQEKQDHLEI
+1000 GLEALQEKQDHLEI
-1014 DYEIIREDVREMENL
+1014 DYEVIREEVKELEKQT
-1029 ASRLE
+1029 SRLE
-1034 ELCPERVHVLRAKIQ
+1034 ELCPERVHVLGAKIQ
-1049 ATLQA
+1049 AMLQG
-1054 WTELGKSVTENKSH
+1054 WTELGKSVTENKSR

-1080 SYLAMISWTEDTRSC
+1080 SYLAMISWTEDTRSH
-1095 IFSDTALHLGKDGQK
+1095 IFSDTALHFGKDGQR

-1124 EEFDELAATGRKVL
+1124 GEFDELANTGRNLL

-1144 TQMVRER
+1144 TQMVKER

-1174 HKKSRQEPSQDN
+1174 HKKSRQESSQDN

-1193 CSPLTESST
+1193 CSPSSESST
-1202 PELEAYQSHQS
+1202 PELEAHQSHQS
-1213 PVITCDEDKLKAAG
+1213 HQSQVITADEDKSKAGG
-1227 DSQSLSLLPRQAE
+1227 DSRPSSLPPTQAE
-1240 QQEEKQID
+1240 QQEEKQLE

-1255 SIGPRGSVASSSES
+1255 SIGPRGGEATSSES

-1278 EPNSPTLGG
+1278 DPSSPALGG

-1294 FGNTGDSQVQVLDPP
+1294 FGGQGDSQVQVLDPP
-1309 ARTDEVVEETAEPV
+1309 ARTDEVVEETSEPV
-1323 HRPTMP
+1323 HR
-1329 QSSACKNFWRRCQGL
+1329 
-1344 LENTLGSLK
+1344 
-1353 RKRKIYRQ
+1353 
-1361 SANEVSTYLH
+1361 VSTYLH
-1371 VKDNNLAAAPV
+1371 VKDNNLAVAPV

-1391 KSRSGASASPT
+1391 KSHSAASPA
-1402 FLSSSSS
+1402 FSPSSSS
-1409 SPSSSAP
+1409 SPPSSAP
-1416 APQTTNVTF
+1416 APQTANVSF
-1425 HPLTGSGSS
+1425 HPSAGSG
-1434 SIFSSLKRMGKKRK
+1434 SIFSSLKRIGKKRK

-1471 PHYACET
+1471 PQHGSET

-1486 PLKEGGRKKSSPK
+1486 PLKEGRRKKSSPQ
-1499 STARGNRV
+1499 SGDGV
-1507 EAIAYMKNPLLK
+1507 EAYMKNPLLK
-1519 DIDTECSGEYCITPY
+1519 DIDTECSGEYSIIPY
-1534 AVSEGPATLTSTS
+1534 AESGGPTTNHTRS
-1547 QVRGHCRFLS
+1547 HCRFLS

-1594 PDPHSQRHS
+1594 PDPHSQRLS
-1603 ALSSFRQTRPT
+1603 ALSSFKQTRPT
-1614 PAVTHSS
+1614 PAVIRNSAEISS
-1621 SDFSFSETQTST
+1621 PETSM
-1633 VVGKA
+1633 VVLKD
-1638 LSDVEKASQPPP
+1638 LPDVDRSSQPAPP
-1650 ALSVGED
+1650 PSPGDD

-1664 NDLSKTQFGLHEDAE
+1664 NDLSETQFIRHEDAE
-1679 QEWDKMSSEV
+1679 QEWDKMSPEV
-1689 KVSTADREGTAQPS
+1689 KTSTAKRDGTDQPS
-1703 QLPIYMNQAQS
+1703 QLPIYVNQTQNTA
-1714 TVAHKHECPSV
+1714 VHKHKCPSV

-1734 HQYHKGARPHSVR
+1734 HQYHKCARHQCAC
-1747 EESPGLQCLSQAS
+1747 EDSPGLHSLSQAS

-1795 PCPDILQPKR
+1795 PCADNPQPKGM
-1805 AVGRLM
+1805 VGRLM
-1811 SLEVGGIDC
+1811 SFEVGGIDC
-1820 TKTRENSVTSSG
+1820 AKTKEDTVKSSS
-1832 PSPDTAELEPEPVH
+1832 PSADLAEPETEPVR

-1879 QPDQEDTVPS
+1879 QPNQGESEPS
-1889 DQSREPHSQSASPK
+1889 EQSKEPLSRSPSPK
-1903 PPAVLYRNLVTASAP
+1903 TPAVLYRNLVTASAP

-1923 EFRLPSHIQ
+1923 EFKLPPYLQ

-1939 EQNPRS
+1939 EPKG
-1945 HLPPLAIGDRRS
+1945 HLPPLATGDRRS
-1957 WAAFPNREPASK
+1957 WAAFPNRESASK
-1969 TAVTVNET
+1969 TSVTVNET

-1992 YIYQYREDEEEG
+1992 YIYQYREDEEE
-2004 EEVTEAKVGEEED
+2004 EEEEEEAKVGEEVD
-2017 ERTRCSKDQSMS
+2017 EHGSSKDQSMS
-2029 LLSVHMDLDA
+2029 LLSVHLGLDGV
-2039 ACHQRKA
+2039 CQQRKA
-2046 SQSLEDM
+2046 SHSLDDT
-2053 EKQEELMATGGRC
+2053 EKQEESAATRGRC
-2066 FTLSGK
+2066 ITLSGR

-2110 TLCFYQERK
+2110 TLCFYQDRK

-2126 CGLPLNLTAAECS
+2126 CGLPLNLMGAECS
-2139 PAPEYT
+2139 PAPDYT
-2145 KKPNCFRLR
+2145 KKPNCFRLQ

-2161 LLNAPS
+2161 LLNASS
-2167 RFMMK
+2167 RFMMR

-2182 GPSESASSI
+2182 GRSESMSSLP
-2191 SSVPGDQGLPISL
+2191 SVPVDQDLPISL
-2204 NPSLCSSCHSLAKC
+2204 KPFLCSDCHGLTKC
-2218 HCSSRHDVTSTFPRR
+2218 HCSSSHQDVTSTFPRR
-2233 KPPGAAQTK
+2233 KLPGSAQTK
-2242 EIVVLTREFS
+2242 EIIVLTREFS
-2252 QMPQSHLRSL
+2252 HLPQSHLRSV
-2262 DEQSTISSSHGGCCD
+2262 DEQSTMSSSDGGCCD
-2277 DDEDD
+2277 EDEDSL
-2282 EGGVKQTMTHRL
+2282 KQTVTHRL
-2294 SGASSDSTSASPHS
+2294 SGASRVNTSPSPHS
-2308 PVFSGQDWLSN
+2308 PVSSSQDWLSN

-2324 SFTSATYQKIKPML
+2324 SFTSATFQKIKPMS
-2338 HTPGGLE
+2338 HTPGG

-2360 SDSTSTSR
+2360 SDSASISR
-2368 SSEPPL
+2368 RSEPPL
-2374 LATAGWQRDT
+2374 LASAGWQHDT
-2384 YQDSALRS
+2384 HQDLALRS
-2392 YASLPRPR
+2392 YVSLPRPR